1 MRTSTRCVSLSNK
14 PSLERVRPLTFWRR
28 GWLRLCHG
36 GRICRHR
43 LGRLP
48 RWLRFSV
55 LGVVALLLSLL
66 ALDRIFPPPP
76 LDPAYARVVLDMK
89 GRPLRAFADTSGV
102 WRYPVTLEQVSP
114 RYIEALLGYE
124 DRYFWHHPGVNPVA
138 MVRGVWQWLRY
149 GRAVSG
155 GSTLTMQVARLI
167 EPYHRSVPGKLR
179 QMARALQLE
188 WHYDKRTLLT
198 VYLNRAP
205 FGGNLEGVQAA
216 SFAYLG
222 KSVAKLTHAEAA
234 LLAVLPQA
242 PSRNRPDRHPERAR
256 AARDKVMQRLVAQGV
271 WPEEVWLEG
280 RIEPVLAR
288 GHFTPMEAPL
298 FARLAADNQAGALVH
313 TTIDGDLQRWLE
325 GRVASYIRR
334 FPEQTSAALLL
345 VDNKTMAV
353 RAYVGS
359 AEYGNLRRHGYLDM
373 VQAIRSPGSTLKPF
387 IYGLAMDEGLVHSAS
402 LLSDAPRLGSD
413 YRPANFSGAFQGPVT
428 LAQALQQSLNVPA
441 VQVLEALGPDKLVS
455 RLDNAGV
462 RLALSDK
469 PNPAIALGAA
479 GIRLEQLVA
488 LYSSLTRQ
496 GQVAMPVWLAGQQ
509 AVSRPLLSPGA
520 AWIIW
525 QMLSAQGR
533 ADQPF
538 ASEATGRVN
547 RLAWKTGTSY
557 GYRDSWAMG
566 VSGRWTIGV
575 WLGRP
580 DGTPMPGFYGQSA
593 AVPLLL
599 SVYSR
604 LADNSPL
611 PAQPNTVSEA
621 EVCWPLGRRANAT
634 LPQTCLQRQSA
645 WLLEGRDPPTLPD
658 PMDWPSPLRQVA
670 LTEQGKPTLSRCQ
683 DAAQSAFRALWPL
696 SLEPW
701 RSPGERRQALLASGC
716 KGEGQSTELQAPIR
730 ILALGEGNLVR
741 SQRYRLQPRVLGGVG
756 KPAWFLNGQRL
767 RWDGDQVLSVAG
779 RYQLVVVDEAGN
791 SDRIEFRLENPS

>member
-1 MRTSTRCVSLSNK
+1 MGRRRSLGND
-14 PSLERVRPLTFWRR
+14 PSLERVRPLTFWQR
-28 GWLRLCHG
+28 GWLK
-36 GRICRHR
+36 
-43 LGRLP
+43 LGRSGRACRRWLGCLP
-48 RWLRFSV
+48 RWLRYSG
-55 LGVVALLLSLL
+55 LGAIVLLLSLL

-102 WRYPVTLEQVSP
+102 WRYPVTLDQVSP

-124 DRYFWHHPGVNPVA
+124 DRYFWRHPGVNPVA
-138 MVRGVWQWLRY
+138 MVRGVWLWLRH

-155 GSTLTMQVARLI
+155 GSTLTMQVARLL

-222 KSVAKLTHAEAA
+222 KSAAKLTHAEAA

-242 PSRNRPDRHPERAR
+242 PSRYRPDRHPERAR
-256 AARDKVMQRLVAQGV
+256 AARDKVMLRLVRQGA
-271 WPEEVWLEG
+271 WPEAVWREG

-288 GHFTPMEAPL
+288 ARFTPMEAPL
-298 FARLAADNQAGALVH
+298 FARLAAASQPGALVH

-325 GRVASYIRR
+325 GRVESYIRR

-345 VDNKTMAV
+345 VDNRTMAV

-387 IYGLAMDEGLVHSAS
+387 IYGLALDEGLVHSAS
-402 LLSDAPRLGSD
+402 LLSDAPRLGAD
-413 YRPANFSGAFQGPVT
+413 YRPANFTGAFQGPVT
-428 LAQALQQSLNVPA
+428 LTRALQQSLNVPA
-441 VQVLEALGPDKLVS
+441 VQVLEALGADKLVS

-488 LYSSLTRQ
+488 LYSALTRQ
-496 GQVAMPVWLAGQQ
+496 GQVAMPVWLADQQ

-525 QMLSAQGR
+525 QILSAQGR

-557 GYRDSWAMG
+557 GYRDSWALG
-566 VSGRWTIGV
+566 VSGRWTLGV

-604 LADNSPL
+604 LGDDSPL
-611 PAQPNTVSEA
+611 PVQPNTVSEA
-621 EVCWPLGRRANAT
+621 EICWPLGRRASTT
-634 LPQTCLQRQSA
+634 LPETCLQRQSA
-645 WLLEGRDPPTLPD
+645 WLLEERDPPTLPD
-658 PMDWPSPLRQVA
+658 PLDWPSPLRQVA
-670 LTEQGKPTLSRCQ
+670 LTDQGKPTMPRCRE
-683 DAAQSAFRALWPL
+683 AAGSGWRALWPL

-701 RSPGERRQALLASGC
+701 RAFGERRQAVLAGGC
-716 KGEGQSTELQAPIR
+716 AGEAARTELQAPIR
-730 ILALGEGNLVR
+730 ILALGEGNLIR
-741 SQRYRLQPRVLGGVG
+741 SERYRLQPRVLGGVG
-756 KPAWFLNGQRL
+756 KPFWFLNGQRL
-767 RWDGDQVLSVAG
+767 RWDGDQVLSKAG

>member
-1 MRTSTRCVSLSNK
+1 M
-14 PSLERVRPLTFWRR
+14 LT
-28 GWLRLCHG
+28 
-36 GRICRHR
+36 
-43 LGRLP
+43 
-48 RWLRFSV
+48 
-55 LGVVALLLSLL
+55 
-66 ALDRIFPPPP
+66 LDRLFPPPP
-76 LDPAYARVVLDMK
+76 LDPAYARVVLDMQ

-102 WRYPVTLEQVSP
+102 WRYPVTLAQVSP

-124 DRYFWHHPGVNPVA
+124 DRHFWRHPGVNPVA

-167 EPYHRSVPGKLR
+167 EPYHRSVLGKLR

-222 KSVAKLTHAEAA
+222 KSAAKLSHAEAA

-242 PSRNRPDRHPERAR
+242 PSRYRPDRHPERAR
-256 AARDKVMQRLVAQGV
+256 AARDKVMLRLVKQGAWAGRV
-271 WPEEVWLEG
+271 WTEG

-298 FARLAADNQAGALVH
+298 FARLAANNQPGALVH

-325 GRVASYIRR
+325 TRVESYIRR

-345 VDNKTMAV
+345 VDNRTMAV

-387 IYGLAMDEGLVHSAS
+387 IYGLALDAGLVHGGS

-428 LAQALQQSLNVPA
+428 LTQALQQSLNVPA
-441 VQVLEALGPDKLVS
+441 VQVLEALGPDTLVN

-488 LYSSLTRQ
+488 LYSALSRQ
-496 GQVAMPVWLAGQQ
+496 GQVAMPVWQAGQQ
-509 AVSRPLLSPGA
+509 AISRPLLSPGA

-525 QMLSAQGR
+525 QILSAQGR

-557 GYRDSWAMG
+557 GYRDSWALG
-566 VSGRWTIGV
+566 VSGRWTLGV

-580 DGTPMPGFYGQSA
+580 DGTPLPGFYGQSA
-593 AVPLLL
+593 AIPLLL

-604 LADNSPL
+604 LGDNSPL
-611 PAQPNTVSEA
+611 PVQPNTVSEA
-621 EVCWPLGRRANAT
+621 NICWPLGRSERAT
-634 LPQTCLQRQSA
+634 LPEACLQHQRA
-645 WLLEGRDPPTLPD
+645 WLLEERDPPTLPD
-658 PMDWPSPLRQVA
+658 PMDWPSPLRKVA
-670 LTEQGKPTLSRCQ
+670 LTAEGKPTLARCGNAS
-683 DAAQSAFRALWPL
+683 DSAWRALWPL

-701 RSPGERRQALLASGC
+701 RDPAERRRALLAGGC
-716 KGEGQSTELQAPIR
+716 AGEAREADLQAPIR
-730 ILALGEGNLVR
+730 IVALGEGNLIR
-741 SQRYRLQPRVLGGVG
+741 SQRYRLQPRVLGGIG
-756 KPAWFLNGQRL
+756 KPHWFLNGQRL
-767 RWDGDQVLSVAG
+767 RWDGDQVLSEAG

>member
-1 MRTSTRCVSLSNK
+1 MQD
-14 PSLERVRPLTFWRR
+14 EARPAGFWSRAR
-28 GWLRLCHG
+28 QWLHQGRLALPG
-36 GRICRHR
+36 
-43 LGRLP
+43 LP
-48 RWLRFSV
+48 RWLRLTGLGMGALILV
-55 LGVVALLLSLL
+55 LLV
-66 ALDRIFPPPP
+66 LDRAFPPPP

-102 WRYPVTLEQVSP
+102 WRYPVTLAQVSP

-124 DRYFWHHPGVNPVA
+124 DRHFWRHPGVNPVA

-222 KSVAKLTHAEAA
+222 KSAAKLTHAEAA

-242 PSRNRPDRHPERAR
+242 PSRYRPDRHPDRAR
-256 AARDKVMQRLVAQGV
+256 AARDKVMQRLVKQGAWPDAV
-271 WPEEVWLEG
+271 WREG
-280 RIEPVLAR
+280 QIEPVLAR

-298 FARLAADNQAGALVH
+298 FARLAADSQPGALVH

-325 GRVASYIRR
+325 ARVATYIRR

-345 VDNKTMAV
+345 VDNQTMAV

-387 IYGLAMDEGLVHSAS
+387 IYGLALDAGLVHSAS

-413 YRPANFSGAFQGPVT
+413 YRPANFTGAFQGPVT
-428 LAQALQQSLNVPA
+428 LTRALQQSLNVPA
-441 VQVLEALGPDKLVS
+441 VQVLEALGPDTLVN

-479 GIRLEQLVA
+479 GVRLEQLVA

-496 GQVAMPVWLAGQQ
+496 GQVAMPVWLAGQK

-520 AWIIW
+520 AWITW
-525 QMLSAQGR
+525 QILSSQGR

-557 GYRDSWAMG
+557 GYRDSWALG
-566 VSGRWTIGV
+566 VSGHWTLGV

-580 DGTPMPGFYGQSA
+580 DGTPLPGFYGQSA

-604 LADNSPL
+604 LGDNSPL

-621 EVCWPLGRRANAT
+621 EICWPLGRRVSVT
-634 LPQTCLQRQSA
+634 LPEACLQHQSA
-645 WLLEGRDPPTLPD
+645 WLLDERDPPTLPD
-658 PMDWPSPLRQVA
+658 PMDWPSPLRQVT
-670 LTEQGKPTLSRCQ
+670 LTSQGKPTLTRCD
-683 DAAQSAFRALWPL
+683 DASQSVWRALWPL

-701 RSPGERRQALLASGC
+701 RAPGERRKALLASGC
-716 KGEGQSTELQAPIR
+716 EGEAQGADLQAPIR
-730 ILALGEGNLVR
+730 IVALGEGNLIR

-756 KPAWFLNGQRL
+756 KPFWFLNGQRL
-767 RWDGDQVLSVAG
+767 RWDGDQVLSKAG

-791 SDRIEFRLENPS
+791 SDRVEFRLENPS

>member
-1 MRTSTRCVSLSNK
+1 M
-14 PSLERVRPLTFWRR
+14 
-28 GWLRLCHG
+28 
-36 GRICRHR
+36 
-43 LGRLP
+43 
-48 RWLRFSV
+48 
-55 LGVVALLLSLL
+55 
-66 ALDRIFPPPP
+66 
-76 LDPAYARVVLDMK
+76 
-89 GRPLRAFADTSGV
+89 
-102 WRYPVTLEQVSP
+102 
-114 RYIEALLGYE
+114 
-124 DRYFWHHPGVNPVA
+124 
-138 MVRGVWQWLRY
+138 
-149 GRAVSG
+149 
-155 GSTLTMQVARLI
+155 
-167 EPYHRSVPGKLR
+167 
-179 QMARALQLE
+179 
-188 WHYDKRTLLT
+188 
-198 VYLNRAP
+198 
-205 FGGNLEGVQAA
+205 QAA

-222 KSVAKLTHAEAA
+222 KSAAKLTYAEAA

-256 AARDKVMQRLVAQGV
+256 VARDKVMQRLVAQGV
-271 WPEEVWLEG
+271 WPKQVWLEG

-488 LYSSLTRQ
+488 LYSALTRQ

-525 QMLSAQGR
+525 QILSAQGR

-580 DGTPMPGFYGQSA
+580 DGTPCPVFTARVQLCRCCSLSTRGWLTIAPAGTAQYGERSRDLLA
-593 AVPLLL
+593 A
-599 SVYSR
+599 
-604 LADNSPL
+604 
-611 PAQPNTVSEA
+611 
-621 EVCWPLGRRANAT
+621 GRKASAT
-634 LPQTCLQRQSA
+634 LPQTCLQRQNA

-670 LTEQGKPTLSRCQ
+670 LTAGGKSTLTRCQ
-683 DAAQSAFRALWPL
+683 DAVQSDFRALWPL

-701 RSPGERRQALLASGC
+701 RVPGERRQALLASGC
-716 KGEGQSTELQAPIR
+716 
-730 ILALGEGNLVR
+730 
-741 SQRYRLQPRVLGGVG
+741 
-756 KPAWFLNGQRL
+756 
-767 RWDGDQVLSVAG
+767 AG
-779 RYQLVVVDEAGN
+779 RGRALSCRPRFG
-791 SDRIEFRLENPS
+791 

>member
-1 MRTSTRCVSLSNK
+1 MGEGGSLAALRART
-14 PSLERVRPLTFWRR
+14 
-28 GWLRLCHG
+28 GQWLRNPGLA
-36 GRICRHR
+36 
-43 LGRLP
+43 LLRLP
-48 RWLRFSV
+48 RGLRLTAMA
-55 LGVVALLLSLL
+55 LGGLALTAL
-66 ALDRIFPPPP
+66 ALDRAFPLPP

-124 DRYFWHHPGVNPVA
+124 DRYFWRHPGVNPVA
-138 MVRGVWQWLRY
+138 MVRGVWLWLRH

-222 KSVAKLTHAEAA
+222 KSAAKLTHAEAA

-242 PSRNRPDRHPERAR
+242 PSRYRPDRHPERAR
-256 AARDKVMQRLVAQGV
+256 VARDKVMLRLVRQGA
-271 WPEEVWLEG
+271 WPEAVWREG

-288 GHFTPMEAPL
+288 ARFTPMEAPL
-298 FARLAADNQAGALVH
+298 FARLAAASQPGALVH
-313 TTIDGDLQRWLE
+313 TTIDGALQRWLE
-325 GRVASYIRR
+325 GRVKSYIRR

-345 VDNKTMAV
+345 VDNRTMAV

-359 AEYGNLRRHGYLDM
+359 AEYGNLKRHGYLDM

-387 IYGLAMDEGLVHSAS
+387 IYGLALDEGLVHSAS
-402 LLSDAPRLGSD
+402 LLSDAPRLGAD
-413 YRPANFSGAFQGPVT
+413 YRPANFTGAFQGPVT
-428 LAQALQQSLNVPA
+428 LTRALQQSLNVPA
-441 VQVLEALGPDKLVS
+441 VQVLEVLGADKLVS

-488 LYSSLTRQ
+488 LYSALTRQ
-496 GQVAMPVWLAGQQ
+496 GQVAMPVWLADQQ

-525 QMLSAQGR
+525 QILSAQGR

-557 GYRDSWAMG
+557 GYRDSWALG
-566 VSGRWTIGV
+566 VSGRWTLGV

-604 LADNSPL
+604 LGDDSPL
-611 PAQPNTVSEA
+611 PMQPNTVSEA
-621 EVCWPLGRRANAT
+621 EICWPLGRRASST
-634 LPQTCLQRQSA
+634 LPETCLQRQSA
-645 WLLEGRDPPTLPD
+645 WLLEERDPPTLPD
-658 PMDWPSPLRQVA
+658 PLDWPSPLRQVA
-670 LTEQGKPTLSRCQ
+670 LTDQGKPTLARCRE
-683 DAAQSAFRALWPL
+683 AAGSGWRALWPL

-701 RSPGERRQALLASGC
+701 RAFGERRQAVLAGGC
-716 KGEGQSTELQAPIR
+716 AGEAARTELQAPIR
-730 ILALGEGNLVR
+730 ILALGEGNLIR
-741 SQRYRLQPRVLGGVG
+741 SERYRLQPRVLGGVG
-756 KPAWFLNGQRL
+756 KPFWFLNGQRL
-767 RWDGDQVLSVAG
+767 RWDGDQVLSKAG

>member
-1 MRTSTRCVSLSNK
+1 MHQ
-14 PSLERVRPLTFWRR
+14 
-28 GWLRLCHG
+28 GRLALPG
-36 GRICRHR
+36 
-43 LGRLP
+43 LP
-48 RWLRFSV
+48 RWLRLTGLGMGAIILV
-55 LGVVALLLSLL
+55 LLV
-66 ALDRIFPPPP
+66 LDRAFPPPP

-102 WRYPVTLEQVSP
+102 WRYPVTLAQVSP

-124 DRYFWHHPGVNPVA
+124 DRHFWRHPGVNPVA

-222 KSVAKLTHAEAA
+222 KSAAKLTHAEAA

-242 PSRNRPDRHPERAR
+242 PSRYRPDRHPDRAR
-256 AARDKVMQRLVAQGV
+256 AARDKVILRLVKQGAWPDAV
-271 WPEEVWLEG
+271 WREG

-298 FARLAADNQAGALVH
+298 FARLAADSQPGALVH

-325 GRVASYIRR
+325 ARVATYIRR

-345 VDNKTMAV
+345 VDNQTMAV

-387 IYGLAMDEGLVHSAS
+387 IYGLALDAGLVHSAS

-413 YRPANFSGAFQGPVT
+413 YRPANFTGAFQGPVT
-428 LAQALQQSLNVPA
+428 LTRALQQSLNVPA
-441 VQVLEALGPDKLVS
+441 VQVLEALGPDTLVN

-479 GIRLEQLVA
+479 GVRLEQLVA

-496 GQVAMPVWLAGQQ
+496 GQVAMPVWLAGQK

-520 AWIIW
+520 AWITW
-525 QMLSAQGR
+525 QILSSQGR

-557 GYRDSWAMG
+557 GYRDSWALG
-566 VSGRWTIGV
+566 VSGRWTLGV

-580 DGTPMPGFYGQSA
+580 DGTPLPGFYGQSA

-604 LADNSPL
+604 LGDNSPL

-621 EVCWPLGRRANAT
+621 EICWPLGRRVSAT
-634 LPQTCLQRQSA
+634 LPEACLQHQSA
-645 WLLEGRDPPTLPD
+645 WLLDEQDPPTLPD

-670 LTEQGKPTLSRCQ
+670 LTSQGKPTLTRCD
-683 DAAQSAFRALWPL
+683 DASQSVWRALWPL

-701 RSPGERRQALLASGC
+701 RAPGERRKALLASGC
-716 KGEGQSTELQAPIR
+716 EGEAQGADLQAPIR
-730 ILALGEGNLVR
+730 IVALGEGNLIR

-756 KPAWFLNGQRL
+756 KPFWFLNGQRL
-767 RWDGDQVLSVAG
+767 RWDGDQVLSKAG

-791 SDRIEFRLENPS
+791 SDRVEFRLENPS

>member
-1 MRTSTRCVSLSNK
+1 MQD
-14 PSLERVRPLTFWRR
+14 EARPAVFWSRACQ
-28 GWLRLCHG
+28 WLHQGRLALPG
-36 GRICRHR
+36 
-43 LGRLP
+43 LP
-48 RWLRFSV
+48 RWLRLTGLGMGALILV
-55 LGVVALLLSLL
+55 LLV
-66 ALDRIFPPPP
+66 LDRAFPPPP

-124 DRYFWHHPGVNPVA
+124 DRHFWRHPGVNPVA

-222 KSVAKLTHAEAA
+222 KSAAKLTHAEAA

-242 PSRNRPDRHPERAR
+242 PSRYRPDRHPDRAR
-256 AARDKVMQRLVAQGV
+256 AARDKVMQRLVKQGAWPDAV
-271 WPEEVWLEG
+271 WREG

-298 FARLAADNQAGALVH
+298 FARLAADSQPGALVH

-325 GRVASYIRR
+325 ARVATYIRR

-345 VDNKTMAV
+345 VDNQTMAV

-387 IYGLAMDEGLVHSAS
+387 IYGLALDAGLVHSAS

-413 YRPANFSGAFQGPVT
+413 YRPANFTGAFQGPVT
-428 LAQALQQSLNVPA
+428 LTRALQQSLNVPA
-441 VQVLEALGPDKLVS
+441 VQVLEALGPDTLVN

-479 GIRLEQLVA
+479 GVRLEQLVA

-496 GQVAMPVWLAGQQ
+496 GQVAMPVWLAGQK

-520 AWIIW
+520 AWITW
-525 QMLSAQGR
+525 QILSSQGR

-557 GYRDSWAMG
+557 GYRDSWALG
-566 VSGRWTIGV
+566 VSGRWTLGV

-580 DGTPMPGFYGQSA
+580 DGTPLPGFYGQSA

-604 LADNSPL
+604 LGDNSPL

-621 EVCWPLGRRANAT
+621 EICWPLGRRVSVT
-634 LPQTCLQRQSA
+634 LPEACLQHQSA
-645 WLLEGRDPPTLPD
+645 WLLDELDPPTLPD

-670 LTEQGKPTLSRCQ
+670 LTSQGKPTLTRCD
-683 DAAQSAFRALWPL
+683 DASQSVWRALWPL

-701 RSPGERRQALLASGC
+701 RAPGERRKALLASGC
-716 KGEGQSTELQAPIR
+716 EGAGQGADLQAPIR
-730 ILALGEGNLVR
+730 IVALGEGNLIR

-756 KPAWFLNGQRL
+756 KPFWFLNGQRL
-767 RWDGDQVLSVAG
+767 RWDGDQVLSKAG

-791 SDRIEFRLENPS
+791 SDRVEFRVVHPDHDASLLAR

>member
-1 MRTSTRCVSLSNK
+1 MAL
-14 PSLERVRPLTFWRR
+14 VRKGWRAWSR
-28 GWLRLCHG
+28 W
-36 GRICRHR
+36 
-43 LGRLP
+43 P
-48 RWLRFSV
+48 RWLRITGGG
-55 LGVVALLLSLL
+55 LCGLLLLL
-66 ALDRIFPPPP
+66 LTLDRLFPPPP
-76 LDPAYARVVLDMK
+76 LDPAYARVVLDMQ

-102 WRYPVTLEQVSP
+102 WRYPVTLAQVSP

-124 DRYFWHHPGVNPVA
+124 DRHFWQHPGVNPVA

-222 KSVAKLTHAEAA
+222 KSAAKLSHAEAA

-242 PSRNRPDRHPERAR
+242 PSRYRPDRHPERAR
-256 AARDKVMQRLVAQGV
+256 AARDKVMLRLVKQGA
-271 WPEEVWLEG
+271 WPESVWTQG

-298 FARLAADNQAGALVH
+298 FARLAASSQPGALVH

-325 GRVASYIRR
+325 ARVESYIRR

-345 VDNKTMAV
+345 VDNRTMAV

-387 IYGLAMDEGLVHSAS
+387 IYGLALDAGLVHGGS

-428 LAQALQQSLNVPA
+428 LTQALQQSLNVPA
-441 VQVLEALGPDKLVS
+441 VQVLEALGPDTLVN

-488 LYSSLTRQ
+488 LYSALSRQ
-496 GQVAMPVWLAGQQ
+496 GQVAMPVWQAGQQ
-509 AVSRPLLSPGA
+509 AISRPLLSPGA

-525 QMLSAQGR
+525 QILSAQGR

-557 GYRDSWAMG
+557 GYRDSWALG
-566 VSGRWTIGV
+566 VSGRWTLGV

-580 DGTPMPGFYGQSA
+580 DGTPLPGFYGQSA
-593 AVPLLL
+593 AIPLLL

-604 LADNSPL
+604 LGDNSPL
-611 PAQPNTVSEA
+611 PVQPNTVSEA
-621 EVCWPLGRRANAT
+621 NICWPLGRSERAT
-634 LPQTCLQRQSA
+634 LPEACLQHQRA
-645 WLLEGRDPPTLPD
+645 WLLEERDPPTLPD
-658 PMDWPSPLRQVA
+658 PMDWPSPLRKVA
-670 LTEQGKPTLSRCQ
+670 LTAEGKPTLARCGNAS
-683 DAAQSAFRALWPL
+683 DSAWRALWPL

-701 RSPGERRQALLASGC
+701 RDPAERRRALLAGGC
-716 KGEGQSTELQAPIR
+716 AGEAREADLQAPIR
-730 ILALGEGNLVR
+730 IVALGEGNLIR
-741 SQRYRLQPRVLGGVG
+741 SQRYRLQPRVLGGIG
-756 KPAWFLNGQRL
+756 KPHWFLNGQRL
-767 RWDGDQVLSVAG
+767 RWDGDQVLSEAG

>member
-1 MRTSTRCVSLSNK
+1 MGEGGSLAA
-14 PSLERVRPLTFWRR
+14 LRARA
-28 GWLRLCHG
+28 GQWLRN
-36 GRICRHR
+36 
-43 LGRLP
+43 LGLALRRLP
-48 RWLRFSV
+48 RGLRLTAMA
-55 LGVVALLLSLL
+55 LGGLALTAL
-66 ALDRIFPPPP
+66 ALDRAFPLPP

-102 WRYPVTLEQVSP
+102 WRYPVTLDQVSP

-124 DRYFWHHPGVNPVA
+124 DRYFWRHPGVNPVA
-138 MVRGVWQWLRY
+138 MVRGVWLWLRH

-222 KSVAKLTHAEAA
+222 KSAARLTHAEAA
-234 LLAVLPQA
+234 MLAVLPQA
-242 PSRNRPDRHPERAR
+242 PSRYRPDRHPERAR
-256 AARDKVMQRLVAQGV
+256 AARDKVMLRLVRQGA
-271 WPEEVWLEG
+271 WPESVWREG

-288 GHFTPMEAPL
+288 VRFTPMEAPL
-298 FARLAADNQAGALVH
+298 FARLAAASQPGALVH

-325 GRVASYIRR
+325 GRVESYIRR

-345 VDNKTMAV
+345 VDNRTMAV

-359 AEYGNLRRHGYLDM
+359 AEYGNMKRHGYLDM

-387 IYGLAMDEGLVHSAS
+387 IYGLALDEGLVHSAS
-402 LLSDAPRLGSD
+402 LLSDAPRLGAD
-413 YRPANFSGAFQGPVT
+413 YRPANFTGAFQGPVT
-428 LAQALQQSLNVPA
+428 LTRALQQSLNVPA

-479 GIRLEQLVA
+479 GIRLEQLAA
-488 LYSSLTRQ
+488 LYSALTRQ
-496 GQVAMPVWLAGQQ
+496 GQVAMPVWLADQQ

-525 QMLSAQGR
+525 QILSAQGR

-557 GYRDSWAMG
+557 GYRDSWALG
-566 VSGRWTIGV
+566 VSGRWTLGV

-604 LADNSPL
+604 LGDDSPL
-611 PAQPNTVSEA
+611 PMQPNTVSEA
-621 EVCWPLGRRANAT
+621 EICWPLGRRASTT
-634 LPQTCLQRQSA
+634 LPETCLQRQSA
-645 WLLEGRDPPTLPD
+645 WLLEERDPPTLPD
-658 PMDWPSPLRQVA
+658 PLDWPSPQRQVA
-670 LTEQGKPTLSRCQ
+670 LTDQGKPTMPRCRE
-683 DAAQSAFRALWPL
+683 AAGSGWRALWPL

-716 KGEGQSTELQAPIR
+716 KGEGQSTEQQAPIR
-730 ILALGEGNLVR
+730 ILALGEGNLIR
-741 SQRYRLQPRVLGGVG
+741 SERYRLQPRVLGGVG
-756 KPAWFLNGQRL
+756 KPFWFLNGQRL
-767 RWDGDQVLSVAG
+767 RWDGDQVLSKAG

>member
-1 MRTSTRCVSLSNK
+1 MGEDGSLAA
-14 PSLERVRPLTFWRR
+14 LRARA
-28 GWLRLCHG
+28 GQWLRNPGLAL
-36 GRICRHR
+36 R
-43 LGRLP
+43 RLP
-48 RWLRFSV
+48 RGLRLTAMA
-55 LGVVALLLSLL
+55 LGGL
-66 ALDRIFPPPP
+66 ALTALVLDRAFPLPP

-102 WRYPVTLEQVSP
+102 WRYPVTLDQVSP

-124 DRYFWHHPGVNPVA
+124 DRYFWRHPGVNPVA
-138 MVRGVWQWLRY
+138 MVRGVWLWLRH

-222 KSVAKLTHAEAA
+222 KSAAKLTHAEAA

-242 PSRNRPDRHPERAR
+242 PSRYRPDRHPERAR
-256 AARDKVMQRLVAQGV
+256 AARDKVMLRLVRQV
-271 WPEEVWLEG
+271 TWPEVVWREG

-288 GHFTPMEAPL
+288 ARFTPMEAPL
-298 FARLAADNQAGALVH
+298 FARLAAASQPGALVH

-325 GRVASYIRR
+325 GRVESYIRR

-345 VDNKTMAV
+345 VDNRTMAV

-359 AEYGNLRRHGYLDM
+359 AEYGNLKRHGYLDM

-387 IYGLAMDEGLVHSAS
+387 IYGLALDEGLVHSAS
-402 LLSDAPRLGSD
+402 LLSDAPRLGAD
-413 YRPANFSGAFQGPVT
+413 YRPANFTGAFQGPVT
-428 LAQALQQSLNVPA
+428 LTQALQQSLNVPA
-441 VQVLEALGPDKLVS
+441 VQVLEALGADKLVS
-455 RLDNAGV
+455 QLDNAGV

-488 LYSSLTRQ
+488 LYSALTRQ
-496 GQVAMPVWLAGQQ
+496 GQVAMPVWLADQQ

-525 QMLSAQGR
+525 QILSAQGR

-557 GYRDSWAMG
+557 GYRDSWALG
-566 VSGRWTIGV
+566 VSGRWTLGV

-604 LADNSPL
+604 LGDDSPL
-611 PAQPNTVSEA
+611 PVQPNTVSEA
-621 EVCWPLGRRANAT
+621 EICWPLGRRASAT
-634 LPQTCLQRQSA
+634 LPETCLQRQSA
-645 WLLEGRDPPTLPD
+645 WLLEERDPPTLPD
-658 PMDWPSPLRQVA
+658 PLDWPSPLRQVA
-670 LTEQGKPTLSRCQ
+670 LTAQGKPTMPRCRE
-683 DAAQSAFRALWPL
+683 AAGSGWRALWPL

-701 RSPGERRQALLASGC
+701 RAFGERRQAVLAGGC
-716 KGEGQSTELQAPIR
+716 AGEAARTELQAPIR
-730 ILALGEGNLVR
+730 IVALGEGNLIR
-741 SQRYRLQPRVLGGVG
+741 SERYRLQPRVLGGVG
-756 KPAWFLNGQRL
+756 KPFWFLNGQRL
-767 RWDGDQVLSVAG
+767 RWDGDQVLSKAG

>member
-1 MRTSTRCVSLSNK
+1 M
-14 PSLERVRPLTFWRR
+14 LETVLPATFWQLGRL
-28 GWLRLCHG
+28 WLRQAWLAL
-36 GRICRHR
+36 RH
-43 LGRLP
+43 LP
-48 RWLRFSV
+48 RWLR
-55 LGVVALLLSLL
+55 LTALLLAGVILL
-66 ALDRIFPPPP
+66 LLVLDRAFPPPP
-76 LDPAYARVVLDMK
+76 LDPAFARVVLDIK

-124 DRYFWHHPGVNPVA
+124 DRYFWRHPGVNPVA

-222 KSVAKLTHAEAA
+222 KSAAKLTHAEAA

-242 PSRNRPDRHPERAR
+242 PSRYRPDRHPDRAR
-256 AARDKVMQRLVAQGV
+256 AARDKVMQRLVRQGAWSEAV
-271 WPEEVWLEG
+271 WTEG

-298 FARLAADNQAGALVH
+298 FARLAADSQPGALVH

-325 GRVASYIRR
+325 ARVESYIRR

-345 VDNKTMAV
+345 VDNQTMAV

-387 IYGLAMDEGLVHSAS
+387 IYGLALDAGLVHSAS

-413 YRPANFSGAFQGPVT
+413 YRPANFTGAFQGPVT
-428 LAQALQQSLNVPA
+428 LTRALQQSLNVPA
-441 VQVLEALGPDKLVS
+441 VQVLEALGPDTLVN

-496 GQVAMPVWLAGQQ
+496 GQVAMPVWLAGQK

-525 QMLSAQGR
+525 QILSSQGR

-557 GYRDSWAMG
+557 GYRDSWALG
-566 VSGRWTIGV
+566 VSGRWTLGV

-580 DGTPMPGFYGQSA
+580 DGTPLPGFYGQSA

-604 LADNSPL
+604 LGDNSPL

-621 EVCWPLGRRANAT
+621 DICWPLGRRVGAT
-634 LPQTCLQRQSA
+634 LPEACLQQQSA
-645 WLLEGRDPPTLPD
+645 WLLDERDPPTLPD

-670 LTEQGKPTLSRCQ
+670 LTEQGNPTLARCS
-683 DAAQSAFRALWPL
+683 DATHSSWRALWPL

-701 RSPGERRQALLASGC
+701 RAPGERRTALLASHC
-716 KGEGQSTELQAPIR
+716 AGEAKRADLQAPIR
-730 ILALGEGNLVR
+730 IVALGEGNLIR

-756 KPAWFLNGQRL
+756 KPFWFLNGKRL
-767 RWDGDQVLSVAG
+767 RWDGDQVLSEAG

-791 SDRIEFRLENPS
+791 SDRVEFRLENPS

>member
-1 MRTSTRCVSLSNK
+1 MQD
-14 PSLERVRPLTFWRR
+14 EARPAGFWSRAR
-28 GWLRLCHG
+28 QWLHQGRLALPG
-36 GRICRHR
+36 
-43 LGRLP
+43 LP
-48 RWLRFSV
+48 RWLRLTGLGMGAIILV
-55 LGVVALLLSLL
+55 LLV
-66 ALDRIFPPPP
+66 LDRAFPPPP

-102 WRYPVTLEQVSP
+102 WRYPVTLAQVSP

-124 DRYFWHHPGVNPVA
+124 DRHFWRHPGVNPVA

-222 KSVAKLTHAEAA
+222 KSAAKLTHAEAA

-242 PSRNRPDRHPERAR
+242 PSRYRPDRHPDRAR
-256 AARDKVMQRLVAQGV
+256 AARDKVILRLVKQGAWPDAV
-271 WPEEVWLEG
+271 WREG

-298 FARLAADNQAGALVH
+298 FARLAADSQPGALVH

-325 GRVASYIRR
+325 ARVATYIRR

-345 VDNKTMAV
+345 VDNQTMAV

-387 IYGLAMDEGLVHSAS
+387 IYGLALDAGLVHSAS

-413 YRPANFSGAFQGPVT
+413 YRPANFTGAFQGPVT
-428 LAQALQQSLNVPA
+428 LTRALQQSLNVPA
-441 VQVLEALGPDKLVS
+441 VQVLEALGPDTLVN

-479 GIRLEQLVA
+479 GVRLEQLVA

-496 GQVAMPVWLAGQQ
+496 GQVAMPVWLAGQK

-520 AWIIW
+520 AWITW
-525 QMLSAQGR
+525 QILSSQGR

-557 GYRDSWAMG
+557 GYRDNWALG
-566 VSGRWTIGV
+566 VSGRWTLGV

-580 DGTPMPGFYGQSA
+580 DGTPLPGFYGQSA

-604 LADNSPL
+604 LGDNSPL

-621 EVCWPLGRRANAT
+621 EICWPLGRRVSAT
-634 LPQTCLQRQSA
+634 LPEACLQHQSA
-645 WLLEGRDPPTLPD
+645 WLLDEQDPPTLPD

-670 LTEQGKPTLSRCQ
+670 LTSQGKPTLTRCD
-683 DAAQSAFRALWPL
+683 DASQSVWRALWPL

-701 RSPGERRQALLASGC
+701 RAPGERRKALLASGC
-716 KGEGQSTELQAPIR
+716 EGEAQGADLQAPIR
-730 ILALGEGNLVR
+730 IVALGEGNLIR

-756 KPAWFLNGQRL
+756 KPFWFLNGQRL
-767 RWDGDQVLSVAG
+767 RWDGDQVLSKAG

-791 SDRIEFRLENPS
+791 SDRVEFRLENPS

>member
-1 MRTSTRCVSLSNK
+1 MRRS
-14 PSLERVRPLTFWRR
+14 
-28 GWLRLCHG
+28 
-36 GRICRHR
+36 
-43 LGRLP
+43 P
-48 RWLRFSV
+48 RWLRLWSCG
-55 LGVVALLLSLL
+55 LGGLLLLL
-66 ALDRIFPPPP
+66 VALDRVFPPPP
-76 LDPAYARVVLDMK
+76 LDPAYARVVLDLK

-124 DRYFWHHPGVNPVA
+124 DRHFWQHPGVNPLA
-138 MVRGVWQWLRY
+138 MARGVWQWLRY

-167 EPYHRSVPGKLR
+167 EPYQRSIPGKLR

-222 KSVAKLTHAEAA
+222 KSAAKLSHAEAA

-242 PSRNRPDRHPERAR
+242 PSRYRPDRHPERAR
-256 AARDKVMQRLVAQGV
+256 AARDKVMQRLVKQGTWAQSV
-271 WPEEVWLEG
+271 WREG

-298 FARLAADNQAGALVH
+298 FARLAANSQPGALVH

-325 GRVASYIRR
+325 ARVESYIRR

-345 VDNKTMAV
+345 VDNQSMAV

-387 IYGLAMDEGLVHSAS
+387 IYGLALDAGLVHSAS

-413 YRPANFSGAFQGPVT
+413 YRPANFSGAFQGPVSLT
-428 LAQALQQSLNVPA
+428 QALQQSLNVPA
-441 VQVLEALGPDKLVS
+441 VQVLEALGPDTLVN

-488 LYSSLTRQ
+488 LYSALTRQ

-509 AVSRPLLSPGA
+509 AISRPLLSPGA

-525 QMLSAQGR
+525 QILSAQGR

-557 GYRDSWAMG
+557 GYRDSWALG
-566 VSGRWTIGV
+566 VSGRWTLGV

-580 DGTPMPGFYGQSA
+580 DGTPLPGFYGQSA
-593 AVPLLL
+593 ALPLLL

-604 LADNSPL
+604 LGDNSPL
-611 PAQPNTVSEA
+611 PVQPNTVSEA
-621 EVCWPLGRRANAT
+621 EICWPLGRRTSAT
-634 LPQTCLQRQSA
+634 LPETCLQHQSA
-645 WLLEGRDPPTLPD
+645 WLLEERDPPTLPD
-658 PMDWPSPLRQVA
+658 PMDWPSPLRKVA
-670 LTEQGKPTLSRCQ
+670 VTAEGKPTLARCG
-683 DAAQSAFRALWPL
+683 DASGAAWRALWPL

-701 RSPGERRQALLASGC
+701 RDPGERRRALLAGSCG
-716 KGEGQSTELQAPIR
+716 GTAREMALQAPIR
-730 ILALGEGNLVR
+730 IVALGEGNLIR

-756 KPAWFLNGQRL
+756 KPYWFLNGQRL
-767 RWDGDQVLSVAG
+767 RWDGDQVLSEAG

>member
-1 MRTSTRCVSLSNK
+1 MHQGRLAL
-14 PSLERVRPLTFWRR
+14 PGLPRR
-28 GWLRLCHG
+28 LRLTG
-36 GRICRHR
+36 
-43 LGRLP
+43 LGMGALI
-48 RWLRFSV
+48 LV
-55 LGVVALLLSLL
+55 LLV
-66 ALDRIFPPPP
+66 LDRAYPPPP

-89 GRPLRAFADTSGV
+89 GSPLRAFADTSGV
-102 WRYPVTLEQVSP
+102 WRYPVTLAQVSP

-124 DRYFWHHPGVNPVA
+124 DRHFWRHPGVNPVA

-222 KSVAKLTHAEAA
+222 KSAAKLTHAEAA

-242 PSRNRPDRHPERAR
+242 PSRYRPDRHPDRAR
-256 AARDKVMQRLVAQGV
+256 AARDKVMQRLVKQGAWPDAV
-271 WPEEVWLEG
+271 WREG

-298 FARLAADNQAGALVH
+298 FARLAADSQPGALVH

-325 GRVASYIRR
+325 ARVATYIRR

-345 VDNKTMAV
+345 VDNQTMAV

-387 IYGLAMDEGLVHSAS
+387 IYGLALDAGLVHSAS

-413 YRPANFSGAFQGPVT
+413 YRPANFTGAFQGPVT
-428 LAQALQQSLNVPA
+428 LTRALQQSLNVPA
-441 VQVLEALGPDKLVS
+441 VQVLEALGPDTLVN

-479 GIRLEQLVA
+479 GVRLEQLVA

-520 AWIIW
+520 AWITW
-525 QMLSAQGR
+525 QILSSQGR

-557 GYRDSWAMG
+557 GYRDSWALG
-566 VSGRWTIGV
+566 VSGRWTLGV

-580 DGTPMPGFYGQSA
+580 DGTPLPGFYGQSA

-604 LADNSPL
+604 LGDNSLL

-621 EVCWPLGRRANAT
+621 EICWPLGRRVSAT
-634 LPQTCLQRQSA
+634 LPEACLQHQRA
-645 WLLEGRDPPTLPD
+645 WLLDERDPPTLPD

-670 LTEQGKPTLSRCQ
+670 LTSQGKPTLARCD
-683 DAAQSAFRALWPL
+683 DASQSVWRALWPL

-701 RSPGERRQALLASGC
+701 RAPGERRKALLASGC
-716 KGEGQSTELQAPIR
+716 EGEAQGADLQAPIR
-730 ILALGEGNLVR
+730 IVALGEGSLIR

-756 KPAWFLNGQRL
+756 KPFWFLNGQRL
-767 RWDGDQVLSVAG
+767 RWDGDQVLSKAG

-791 SDRIEFRLENPS
+791 SDRVEFRLENPS

>member
-1 MRTSTRCVSLSNK
+1 MAL
-14 PSLERVRPLTFWRR
+14 VRKGWRAWSR
-28 GWLRLCHG
+28 W
-36 GRICRHR
+36 
-43 LGRLP
+43 P
-48 RWLRFSV
+48 RWLRITGGG
-55 LGVVALLLSLL
+55 LCGLLLLL
-66 ALDRIFPPPP
+66 LTLDRLFPPPP
-76 LDPAYARVVLDMK
+76 LDPAYARVVLDMQ

-102 WRYPVTLEQVSP
+102 WRYPVTLAQVSP

-124 DRYFWHHPGVNPVA
+124 DRHFWQHPGVNPVA

-222 KSVAKLTHAEAA
+222 KSAAKLSHAEAA

-242 PSRNRPDRHPERAR
+242 PSRYRPDRHPERAR
-256 AARDKVMQRLVAQGV
+256 AARDKVMLRLVKQGA
-271 WPEEVWLEG
+271 WPENVWTQG

-298 FARLAADNQAGALVH
+298 FARLAVSSQPGALVH

-325 GRVASYIRR
+325 TRVESYIRR

-345 VDNKTMAV
+345 VDNRTMAV

-387 IYGLAMDEGLVHSAS
+387 IYGLALDAGLVHGGS

-428 LAQALQQSLNVPA
+428 LTQALQQSLNVPA
-441 VQVLEALGPDKLVS
+441 VQVLEALGPDTLVN

-488 LYSSLTRQ
+488 LYSALSRQ
-496 GQVAMPVWLAGQQ
+496 GQVAMPVWQAGQQ
-509 AVSRPLLSPGA
+509 AISRPLLSPGA

-525 QMLSAQGR
+525 QILSAQGR

-557 GYRDSWAMG
+557 GYRDSWALG
-566 VSGRWTIGV
+566 VSGRWTLGV

-580 DGTPMPGFYGQSA
+580 DGTPLPGFYGQSA
-593 AVPLLL
+593 AIPLLL

-604 LADNSPL
+604 LGDNSPL
-611 PAQPNTVSEA
+611 PVQPNTVSEA
-621 EVCWPLGRRANAT
+621 NICWPLGRSGRAT
-634 LPQTCLQRQSA
+634 LPEACLQHQRA
-645 WLLEGRDPPTLPD
+645 WLLEERDPPTLPD
-658 PMDWPSPLRQVA
+658 PMDWPSPLRKVA
-670 LTEQGKPTLSRCQ
+670 LTAEGKPTLARCGNAS
-683 DAAQSAFRALWPL
+683 DSAWRALWPL

-701 RSPGERRQALLASGC
+701 RDPAERRGALLASGC
-716 KGEGQSTELQAPIR
+716 AGEAREADLQAPIR
-730 ILALGEGNLVR
+730 IVALGEGNLIR
-741 SQRYRLQPRVLGGVG
+741 SQRYRLQPRVLGGIG
-756 KPAWFLNGQRL
+756 KPHWFLNGQRL
-767 RWDGDQVLSVAG
+767 RWDGDQVLSEAG

>member
-1 MRTSTRCVSLSNK
+1 M
-14 PSLERVRPLTFWRR
+14 LETLLPATFWQR
-28 GWLRLCHG
+28 GRLWLRQTGLAL
-36 GRICRHR
+36 RH
-43 LGRLP
+43 LP
-48 RWLRFSV
+48 RWLR
-55 LGVVALLLSLL
+55 LAGLLLAGVILL
-66 ALDRIFPPPP
+66 LLVLDRAFPPPP
-76 LDPAYARVVLDMK
+76 LDPAFARVVLDIK

-124 DRYFWHHPGVNPVA
+124 DRYFWRHPGVNPVA

-216 SFAYLG
+216 SFAYLS
-222 KSVAKLTHAEAA
+222 KSAAKLTHAEAA

-242 PSRNRPDRHPERAR
+242 PSRYRPDRHPDRAR
-256 AARDKVMQRLVAQGV
+256 AARDKVMQRLVRQGAWPAAV
-271 WPEEVWLEG
+271 WTEG

-298 FARLAADNQAGALVH
+298 FARLAADSQPGALVH

-325 GRVASYIRR
+325 ARVESYIRR

-345 VDNKTMAV
+345 VDNQTMAV

-387 IYGLAMDEGLVHSAS
+387 IYGLALDAGLVHSAS

-413 YRPANFSGAFQGPVT
+413 YRPANFTGAFQGPVT
-428 LAQALQQSLNVPA
+428 LTRALQQSLNVPA
-441 VQVLEALGPDKLVS
+441 VQVLEALGPDTLVN

-496 GQVAMPVWLAGQQ
+496 GQVAMPVWLAGQK

-525 QMLSAQGR
+525 QILSSQGR

-557 GYRDSWAMG
+557 GYRDSWALG
-566 VSGRWTIGV
+566 VSGRWTLGV

-580 DGTPMPGFYGQSA
+580 DGTPLPGFYGQSA

-604 LADNSPL
+604 LGDNSPL
-611 PAQPNTVSEA
+611 PAQPNTVSESDI
-621 EVCWPLGRRANAT
+621 CWPLGRRVGAT
-634 LPQTCLQRQSA
+634 LPEACLQQQSA
-645 WLLEGRDPPTLPD
+645 WLLDERDPPTLPD

-670 LTEQGKPTLSRCQ
+670 LTEQGTPTLARCS
-683 DAAQSAFRALWPL
+683 DATHSSWRALWPL

-701 RSPGERRQALLASGC
+701 RAPGERRTALLASHC
-716 KGEGQSTELQAPIR
+716 AGEAKRADLQAPIR
-730 ILALGEGNLVR
+730 IVALGEGNLIR

-756 KPAWFLNGQRL
+756 KPFWFLNGQRL
-767 RWDGDQVLSVAG
+767 RWDGDQVLSEAG

-791 SDRIEFRLENPS
+791 SDRVEFRLENPS

>member
-1 MRTSTRCVSLSNK
+1 MQD
-14 PSLERVRPLTFWRR
+14 EARPAGF
-28 GWLRLCHG
+28 WLRARQWLRQ
-36 GRICRHR
+36 GR
-43 LGRLP
+43 LALPGLP
-48 RWLRFSV
+48 RWLRLTGLGMGALILV
-55 LGVVALLLSLL
+55 LLV
-66 ALDRIFPPPP
+66 LDRAYPPPP

-124 DRYFWHHPGVNPVA
+124 DRHFWRHPGVNPVA

-222 KSVAKLTHAEAA
+222 KSAAKLTHAEAA

-242 PSRNRPDRHPERAR
+242 PSRYRPDRHPDRAR
-256 AARDKVMQRLVAQGV
+256 AARDKVMQRLVKQGAWPDAV
-271 WPEEVWLEG
+271 WREG

-298 FARLAADNQAGALVH
+298 FARLAADSQPGALVH

-325 GRVASYIRR
+325 ARVATYIRR

-345 VDNKTMAV
+345 VDNQTMAV

-387 IYGLAMDEGLVHSAS
+387 IYGLALDAGLVHSAS

-413 YRPANFSGAFQGPVT
+413 YRPANFTGAFQGPVT
-428 LAQALQQSLNVPA
+428 LTRALQQSLNVPA
-441 VQVLEALGPDKLVS
+441 VQVLEALGPDTLVN

-479 GIRLEQLVA
+479 GVRLEQLVA

-520 AWIIW
+520 AWITW
-525 QMLSAQGR
+525 QILSSQGR

-557 GYRDSWAMG
+557 GYRDSWALG
-566 VSGRWTIGV
+566 VSGRWTLGV

-580 DGTPMPGFYGQSA
+580 DGTPLPGFYGQSA

-604 LADNSPL
+604 LGDNSPL

-621 EVCWPLGRRANAT
+621 EICWPLGRRVSVT
-634 LPQTCLQRQSA
+634 LPEACLQHQSA
-645 WLLEGRDPPTLPD
+645 WLLDERDPPTLPD

-670 LTEQGKPTLSRCQ
+670 LTSQGKPTLTRCD
-683 DAAQSAFRALWPL
+683 DASQSVWRAVWPL

-701 RSPGERRQALLASGC
+701 RAPGERRKALLASGC
-716 KGEGQSTELQAPIR
+716 EGEAQGADLQAPIR
-730 ILALGEGNLVR
+730 IVALGEGNLIR

-756 KPAWFLNGQRL
+756 KPFWFLNGQRL
-767 RWDGDQVLSVAG
+767 RWDGDQVLSKAG

-791 SDRIEFRLENPS
+791 SDRVEFRLENPS

>member
-1 MRTSTRCVSLSNK
+1 MGEGGSLAA
-14 PSLERVRPLTFWRR
+14 LRARA
-28 GWLRLCHG
+28 GQWLRN
-36 GRICRHR
+36 
-43 LGRLP
+43 LGLSLRRLP
-48 RWLRFSV
+48 RGLRLTAMA
-55 LGVVALLLSLL
+55 LGGLALTAL
-66 ALDRIFPPPP
+66 ALDRAFPLPP

-102 WRYPVTLEQVSP
+102 WRYPVTFDQVSP

-124 DRYFWHHPGVNPVA
+124 DRYFWRHPGVNPVA
-138 MVRGVWQWLRY
+138 MVRGVWLWLRH

-222 KSVAKLTHAEAA
+222 KSAARLTHAEAA
-234 LLAVLPQA
+234 MLAVLPQA
-242 PSRNRPDRHPERAR
+242 PSRYRPDRHPERAR
-256 AARDKVMQRLVAQGV
+256 AARDKVMLRLVRQGA
-271 WPEEVWLEG
+271 WPEAVWREG
-280 RIEPVLAR
+280 RIEPVLVRAR
-288 GHFTPMEAPL
+288 FTPMEAPL
-298 FARLAADNQAGALVH
+298 FARLAAASQPGALVH

-325 GRVASYIRR
+325 GRVESYIRR

-345 VDNKTMAV
+345 VDNRTMAV

-359 AEYGNLRRHGYLDM
+359 AEYGNMKRHGYLDM

-387 IYGLAMDEGLVHSAS
+387 IYGLALDEGLVHSAS
-402 LLSDAPRLGSD
+402 LLSDAPRLGAD
-413 YRPANFSGAFQGPVT
+413 YRPANFTGAFQGPVT
-428 LAQALQQSLNVPA
+428 LTRALQQSLNVPA

-462 RLALSDK
+462 RLALSDH

-488 LYSSLTRQ
+488 LYSALTRQ
-496 GQVAMPVWLAGQQ
+496 GQVAMPVWLADQQ

-525 QMLSAQGR
+525 QILSAQGR

-538 ASEATGRVN
+538 ASEASGRVN

-557 GYRDSWAMG
+557 GYRDSWALG
-566 VSGRWTIGV
+566 VSGRWTLGV

-604 LADNSPL
+604 LGDDSPL
-611 PAQPNTVSEA
+611 PVQPNTVSEA
-621 EVCWPLGRRANAT
+621 EICWPLGRRASTT
-634 LPQTCLQRQSA
+634 LPETCLQRQSA
-645 WLLEGRDPPTLPD
+645 WLLEARDPPTLPD
-658 PMDWPSPLRQVA
+658 PLDWPSPLRQVA
-670 LTEQGKPTLSRCQ
+670 LTDQGKPTMPRCRE
-683 DAAQSAFRALWPL
+683 AAGSGWRALWPL

-701 RSPGERRQALLASGC
+701 RAFGERRQAVLAGGC
-716 KGEGQSTELQAPIR
+716 AGEAARTELQVPIR
-730 ILALGEGNLVR
+730 ILALGEGNLIR
-741 SQRYRLQPRVLGGVG
+741 SERYRLQPKVLGGVG

-767 RWDGDQVLSVAG
+767 RWDGDQVLSEAG

>member
-1 MRTSTRCVSLSNK
+1 MQD
-14 PSLERVRPLTFWRR
+14 EARPAGFWSRAR
-28 GWLRLCHG
+28 QWLHQGRLALPG
-36 GRICRHR
+36 
-43 LGRLP
+43 LP
-48 RWLRFSV
+48 RWLRLTGLGMGALILV
-55 LGVVALLLSLL
+55 LLV
-66 ALDRIFPPPP
+66 LDRAFPLPP

-102 WRYPVTLEQVSP
+102 WRYPVTLAQVSP

-124 DRYFWHHPGVNPVA
+124 DRHFWRHPGVNPVA

-222 KSVAKLTHAEAA
+222 KSAAKLTHAEAA

-242 PSRNRPDRHPERAR
+242 PSRYRPDRHPDRAR
-256 AARDKVMQRLVAQGV
+256 AARDKVMQRLVKQGAWPDAV
-271 WPEEVWLEG
+271 WREG

-298 FARLAADNQAGALVH
+298 FARLAADSQPGALVH

-325 GRVASYIRR
+325 ARVATYIRR

-345 VDNKTMAV
+345 VDNQTMAV

-387 IYGLAMDEGLVHSAS
+387 IYGLALDAGLVHSAS

-413 YRPANFSGAFQGPVT
+413 YRPANFTGAFQGPVT
-428 LAQALQQSLNVPA
+428 LTRALQQSLNVPA
-441 VQVLEALGPDKLVS
+441 VQVLEALGPDILVN

-469 PNPAIALGAA
+469 PNQAIALGAA
-479 GIRLEQLVA
+479 GVRLEQLVA

-496 GQVAMPVWLAGQQ
+496 GQVAMPVWLAGQK

-520 AWIIW
+520 AWITW
-525 QMLSAQGR
+525 QILSSQGR

-557 GYRDSWAMG
+557 GYRDSWALG
-566 VSGRWTIGV
+566 VSGRWTLGV

-580 DGTPMPGFYGQSA
+580 DGTPLPGFYGQSA

-599 SVYSR
+599 SIYSR
-604 LADNSPL
+604 LGDNSPL

-621 EVCWPLGRRANAT
+621 DICWPLGRRVSAT
-634 LPQTCLQRQSA
+634 LPEACLQHQSA
-645 WLLEGRDPPTLPD
+645 WLLDERDPPTLPD

-670 LTEQGKPTLSRCQ
+670 LTSQGKPTLTRCD
-683 DAAQSAFRALWPL
+683 DASQSVWRALWPL

-701 RSPGERRQALLASGC
+701 RAPGERRKALLASGC
-716 KGEGQSTELQAPIR
+716 EGEAQGADLQAPIR
-730 ILALGEGNLVR
+730 IVALGEGNLIR

-756 KPAWFLNGQRL
+756 KPFWFLNGQRL
-767 RWDGDQVLSVAG
+767 RWDGDQVLSKAG

-791 SDRIEFRLENPS
+791 SDRVEFRLENPS

>member
-1 MRTSTRCVSLSNK
+1 MQD
-14 PSLERVRPLTFWRR
+14 EARPAGFWSRAR
-28 GWLRLCHG
+28 QWLHQGRLALPG
-36 GRICRHR
+36 
-43 LGRLP
+43 LP
-48 RWLRFSV
+48 RWLRLTGLGMGALILV
-55 LGVVALLLSLL
+55 LLV
-66 ALDRIFPPPP
+66 LDRAYPPPP

-102 WRYPVTLEQVSP
+102 WRYPVTLAQVSP

-124 DRYFWHHPGVNPVA
+124 DRHFWRHPGVNPVA

-222 KSVAKLTHAEAA
+222 KSAAKLTHAEAA

-242 PSRNRPDRHPERAR
+242 PSRYRPDRHPDRAR
-256 AARDKVMQRLVAQGV
+256 AARDKVMQRLVKQGAWPDAV
-271 WPEEVWLEG
+271 WREG

-298 FARLAADNQAGALVH
+298 FARLAADSQPGALVH

-325 GRVASYIRR
+325 ARVATYIRR

-345 VDNKTMAV
+345 VDNQTMAV

-387 IYGLAMDEGLVHSAS
+387 IYGLALDAGLVHSAS

-413 YRPANFSGAFQGPVT
+413 YRPANFTGAFQGPVT
-428 LAQALQQSLNVPA
+428 LTRALQQSLNVPA
-441 VQVLEALGPDKLVS
+441 VQVLEALGPDTLVN

-479 GIRLEQLVA
+479 GVRLEQLVA

-520 AWIIW
+520 AWITW
-525 QMLSAQGR
+525 QILSSQGR

-557 GYRDSWAMG
+557 GYRDSWALG
-566 VSGRWTIGV
+566 VSGRWTLGV

-580 DGTPMPGFYGQSA
+580 DGTPLPGFYGQSA

-604 LADNSPL
+604 LGDNSLL

-621 EVCWPLGRRANAT
+621 EICWPLGRRVSAT
-634 LPQTCLQRQSA
+634 LPEACLQHQRA
-645 WLLEGRDPPTLPD
+645 WLLDERDPPTLPD

-670 LTEQGKPTLSRCQ
+670 LTSQGKPTLARCD
-683 DAAQSAFRALWPL
+683 DASQSVWRALWPL

-701 RSPGERRQALLASGC
+701 RAPGERRKALLASGC
-716 KGEGQSTELQAPIR
+716 EGEAQGADLQAPIR
-730 ILALGEGNLVR
+730 IVALGEGSLIR

-756 KPAWFLNGQRL
+756 KPFWFLNGQRL
-767 RWDGDQVLSVAG
+767 RWDGDQVLSKAG

-791 SDRIEFRLENPS
+791 SDRVEFRLENPS

>member
-1 MRTSTRCVSLSNK
+1 MGRRRSLGND
-14 PSLERVRPLTFWRR
+14 PSLERVRPLTFWQR
-28 GWLRLCHG
+28 GWLK
-36 GRICRHR
+36 
-43 LGRLP
+43 LGRSGRACRRWLGCLP
-48 RWLRFSV
+48 RWLRYSG
-55 LGVVALLLSLL
+55 LGAIVLLLSLL

-102 WRYPVTLEQVSP
+102 WRYPVTLDQVSP

-124 DRYFWHHPGVNPVA
+124 DRYFWRHPGVNPVA
-138 MVRGVWQWLRY
+138 MVRGVWLWLRH

-155 GSTLTMQVARLI
+155 GSTLTMQVARLL

-222 KSVAKLTHAEAA
+222 KSAAKLTHAEAA

-242 PSRNRPDRHPERAR
+242 PSRYRPDRHPERAR
-256 AARDKVMQRLVAQGV
+256 AARDKVMLRLVRQGA
-271 WPEEVWLEG
+271 WPETVWREG

-288 GHFTPMEAPL
+288 ARFTPMEAPL
-298 FARLAADNQAGALVH
+298 FARLAAASQPGALVH

-325 GRVASYIRR
+325 GRVESYIRR

-345 VDNKTMAV
+345 VDNRTMAV

-387 IYGLAMDEGLVHSAS
+387 IYGLALDEGLVHSAS
-402 LLSDAPRLGSD
+402 LLSDAPRLGAD
-413 YRPANFSGAFQGPVT
+413 YRPANFTGAFQGPVT
-428 LAQALQQSLNVPA
+428 LTRALQQSLNVPA
-441 VQVLEALGPDKLVS
+441 VQVLEALGADKLVS

-488 LYSSLTRQ
+488 LYSALTRQ
-496 GQVAMPVWLAGQQ
+496 GQVAMPVWLADQQ

-525 QMLSAQGR
+525 QILSAQGR

-557 GYRDSWAMG
+557 GYRDSWALG
-566 VSGRWTIGV
+566 VSGRWTLGV

-604 LADNSPL
+604 LGDDSPL
-611 PAQPNTVSEA
+611 PVQPNTVSEA
-621 EVCWPLGRRANAT
+621 EICWPLGRRASTT
-634 LPQTCLQRQSA
+634 LPETCLQRQSA
-645 WLLEGRDPPTLPD
+645 WLLEERDPPTLPD
-658 PMDWPSPLRQVA
+658 PLDWPSPLRQVA
-670 LTEQGKPTLSRCQ
+670 LTDQGKPTMPRCRE
-683 DAAQSAFRALWPL
+683 AAGSGWRALWPL

-701 RSPGERRQALLASGC
+701 RAFGERRQAVLAGGC
-716 KGEGQSTELQAPIR
+716 AGEAARTELQAPIR
-730 ILALGEGNLVR
+730 ILALGEGNLIR
-741 SQRYRLQPRVLGGVG
+741 SERYRLQPRVLGGVG
-756 KPAWFLNGQRL
+756 KPFWFLNGQRL
-767 RWDGDQVLSVAG
+767 RWDGDQVLSKAG

>member
-1 MRTSTRCVSLSNK
+1 MK
-14 PSLERVRPLTFWRR
+14 
-28 GWLRLCHG
+28 
-36 GRICRHR
+36 
-43 LGRLP
+43 LGRSGRACRRWLGCLP
-48 RWLRFSV
+48 RWLRYSG
-55 LGVVALLLSLL
+55 LGAIVLLLSLL

-102 WRYPVTLEQVSP
+102 WRYPVTLDQVSP

-124 DRYFWHHPGVNPVA
+124 DRYFWRHPGVNPVA
-138 MVRGVWQWLRY
+138 MVRGVWLWLRH

-155 GSTLTMQVARLI
+155 GSTLTMQVARLL

-222 KSVAKLTHAEAA
+222 KSAAKLTHAEAA

-242 PSRNRPDRHPERAR
+242 PSRYRPDRHPERAR
-256 AARDKVMQRLVAQGV
+256 AARDKVMLRLVRQGA
-271 WPEEVWLEG
+271 WPEAVWREG

-288 GHFTPMEAPL
+288 ARFTPMEAPL
-298 FARLAADNQAGALVH
+298 FARLAAASQPGALVH

-325 GRVASYIRR
+325 GRVESYIRR

-345 VDNKTMAV
+345 VDNRTMAV

-387 IYGLAMDEGLVHSAS
+387 IYGLALDEGLVHSAS
-402 LLSDAPRLGSD
+402 LLSDAPRLGAD
-413 YRPANFSGAFQGPVT
+413 YRPANFTGAFQGPVT
-428 LAQALQQSLNVPA
+428 LTRALQQSLNVPA
-441 VQVLEALGPDKLVS
+441 VQVLEALGADKLVS

-488 LYSSLTRQ
+488 LYSALTRQ
-496 GQVAMPVWLAGQQ
+496 GQVAMPVWLADQQ

-525 QMLSAQGR
+525 QILSAQGR

-557 GYRDSWAMG
+557 GYRDSWALG
-566 VSGRWTIGV
+566 VSGRWTLGV

-604 LADNSPL
+604 LGDDSPL
-611 PAQPNTVSEA
+611 PVQPNTVSEA
-621 EVCWPLGRRANAT
+621 EICWPLGRRASTT
-634 LPQTCLQRQSA
+634 LPETCLQRQSA
-645 WLLEGRDPPTLPD
+645 WLLEERDPPTLPD
-658 PMDWPSPLRQVA
+658 PLDWPSPLRQVA
-670 LTEQGKPTLSRCQ
+670 LTDQGKPTMPRCRE
-683 DAAQSAFRALWPL
+683 AAGSGWRALWPL

-701 RSPGERRQALLASGC
+701 RAFGERRQAVLAGGC
-716 KGEGQSTELQAPIR
+716 AGEAARTELQAPIR
-730 ILALGEGNLVR
+730 ILALGEGNLIR
-741 SQRYRLQPRVLGGVG
+741 SERYRLQPRVLGGVG
-756 KPAWFLNGQRL
+756 KPFWFLNGQRL
-767 RWDGDQVLSVAG
+767 RWDGDQVLSKAG

>member
-1 MRTSTRCVSLSNK
+1 MQDEAC
-14 PSLERVRPLTFWRR
+14 PAGFWSRAR
-28 GWLRLCHG
+28 QWLRQ
-36 GRICRHR
+36 GR
-43 LGRLP
+43 LALPGLP
-48 RWLRFSV
+48 RWLRLTGLGMGALILV
-55 LGVVALLLSLL
+55 LLV
-66 ALDRIFPPPP
+66 LDRAFPPPP

-102 WRYPVTLEQVSP
+102 WRYPVTLAQVSP

-124 DRYFWHHPGVNPVA
+124 DRHFWRHPGVNPVA

-222 KSVAKLTHAEAA
+222 KSAAKLTHAEAA

-242 PSRNRPDRHPERAR
+242 PSRYRPDRHPDRAR
-256 AARDKVMQRLVAQGV
+256 AARDKVMQRLVKQGAWPDAV
-271 WPEEVWLEG
+271 WREG

-298 FARLAADNQAGALVH
+298 FARLAADSQPGALVH

-325 GRVASYIRR
+325 ARVASYIRR

-345 VDNKTMAV
+345 VDNQTMAV

-387 IYGLAMDEGLVHSAS
+387 IYGLALDAGLVHSAS

-413 YRPANFSGAFQGPVT
+413 YRPANFTGAFQGPVT
-428 LAQALQQSLNVPA
+428 LTRALQQSLNVPA
-441 VQVLEALGPDKLVS
+441 VQVLEALGPDTLVN

-479 GIRLEQLVA
+479 GVRLEQLVA

-496 GQVAMPVWLAGQQ
+496 GQVAMPVWLAGQK

-525 QMLSAQGR
+525 QILSSQGR

-557 GYRDSWAMG
+557 GYRDSWALG
-566 VSGRWTIGV
+566 VSGRWTLGV

-580 DGTPMPGFYGQSA
+580 DGTPLPGFYGQSA

-604 LADNSPL
+604 LGDNSPL

-621 EVCWPLGRRANAT
+621 EICWPLGRRVSAT
-634 LPQTCLQRQSA
+634 LPEACLQHQSA
-645 WLLEGRDPPTLPD
+645 WLLDERDPPTLPD

-670 LTEQGKPTLSRCQ
+670 LTSQGKPTLTRCD
-683 DAAQSAFRALWPL
+683 DASQSVWRALWPL

-701 RSPGERRQALLASGC
+701 RAPGERRKALLASGC
-716 KGEGQSTELQAPIR
+716 EGEAQGADLQAPIR
-730 ILALGEGNLVR
+730 IVALGEGNLIR

-756 KPAWFLNGQRL
+756 KPFWFLNGRRL
-767 RWDGDQVLSVAG
+767 RWDGDQVLSKAG

-791 SDRIEFRLENPS
+791 SDRVEFRLENPS

>member
-1 MRTSTRCVSLSNK
+1 MQD
-14 PSLERVRPLTFWRR
+14 EARPAGFWSRAR
-28 GWLRLCHG
+28 QWLHQCRLALPG
-36 GRICRHR
+36 
-43 LGRLP
+43 LP
-48 RWLRFSV
+48 RWLRLTGLGMGALILV
-55 LGVVALLLSLL
+55 LLV
-66 ALDRIFPPPP
+66 LDRAFPPPP

-124 DRYFWHHPGVNPVA
+124 DRHFWRHPGVNPVA

-222 KSVAKLTHAEAA
+222 KSAAKLTHAEAA

-242 PSRNRPDRHPERAR
+242 PSRYRPDRHPDRAR
-256 AARDKVMQRLVAQGV
+256 AARDKVMQRLVKQGAWPDAV
-271 WPEEVWLEG
+271 WREG

-298 FARLAADNQAGALVH
+298 FARLAADSQPGALVH
-313 TTIDGDLQRWLE
+313 TTIDGDMQRWLE
-325 GRVASYIRR
+325 ARVATYIRR

-345 VDNKTMAV
+345 VDNQTMAV

-387 IYGLAMDEGLVHSAS
+387 IYGLALDAGLVHSAS

-413 YRPANFSGAFQGPVT
+413 YRPANFTGAFQGPVT
-428 LAQALQQSLNVPA
+428 LTRALQQSLNVPA
-441 VQVLEALGPDKLVS
+441 VQVLEALGPDTLVN

-479 GIRLEQLVA
+479 GVRLEQLVA

-525 QMLSAQGR
+525 QILSSQGR

-557 GYRDSWAMG
+557 GYRDSWALG
-566 VSGRWTIGV
+566 VSGRWTLGV

-580 DGTPMPGFYGQSA
+580 DGTPLPGFYGQSA

-604 LADNSPL
+604 LGDNSPL

-621 EVCWPLGRRANAT
+621 EICWPLGRRVSAT
-634 LPQTCLQRQSA
+634 LPEACLQHQSA
-645 WLLEGRDPPTLPD
+645 WLLDEQDPPTLPD

-670 LTEQGKPTLSRCQ
+670 LTSQGKPTLTRCD
-683 DAAQSAFRALWPL
+683 DASQSVWRALWPL

-701 RSPGERRQALLASGC
+701 RAPGERRKALLASGC
-716 KGEGQSTELQAPIR
+716 EGEAQGADLQAPIR
-730 ILALGEGNLVR
+730 IVALGEGNLIR

-756 KPAWFLNGQRL
+756 KPFWFLNGQRL
-767 RWDGDQVLSVAG
+767 RWDGDQVLSKAG

-791 SDRIEFRLENPS
+791 SDRVEFRLENPS

>member
-1 MRTSTRCVSLSNK
+1 MAL
-14 PSLERVRPLTFWRR
+14 VRKGWRAWSR
-28 GWLRLCHG
+28 W
-36 GRICRHR
+36 
-43 LGRLP
+43 P
-48 RWLRFSV
+48 RWLRITGGG
-55 LGVVALLLSLL
+55 LCGLLLLL
-66 ALDRIFPPPP
+66 LTLDRLFPPPP
-76 LDPAYARVVLDMK
+76 LDPAYARVVLDMQ

-102 WRYPVTLEQVSP
+102 WRYPVTLAQVSP

-124 DRYFWHHPGVNPVA
+124 DRHFWQHPGVNPVA

-222 KSVAKLTHAEAA
+222 KSAAKLSHAEAA

-242 PSRNRPDRHPERAR
+242 PSRYRPDRHPERAR
-256 AARDKVMQRLVAQGV
+256 AARDKVMLRLVKQGA
-271 WPEEVWLEG
+271 WPENVWTQG

-298 FARLAADNQAGALVH
+298 FARLAASSQPGALVH

-325 GRVASYIRR
+325 TRVESYIRR

-345 VDNKTMAV
+345 VDNRTMAV

-387 IYGLAMDEGLVHSAS
+387 IYGLALDAGLVHGGS

-428 LAQALQQSLNVPA
+428 LTQALQQSLNVPA
-441 VQVLEALGPDKLVS
+441 VQVLEALGPDTLVN

-488 LYSSLTRQ
+488 LYSALSRQ
-496 GQVAMPVWLAGQQ
+496 GQVAMPVWQAGQQ
-509 AVSRPLLSPGA
+509 AISRPLLSPGA

-525 QMLSAQGR
+525 QILSAQGR

-557 GYRDSWAMG
+557 GYRDSWALG

-580 DGTPMPGFYGQSA
+580 DGTPLPGFYGQSA
-593 AVPLLL
+593 AIPLLL

-604 LADNSPL
+604 LGDNSPL
-611 PAQPNTVSEA
+611 PVQPNTVSEA
-621 EVCWPLGRRANAT
+621 NICWPLGRRERAT
-634 LPQTCLQRQSA
+634 LPEACLQHQRA
-645 WLLEGRDPPTLPD
+645 WLLEERDPPTLPD
-658 PMDWPSPLRQVA
+658 PMDWPSPLRKVA
-670 LTEQGKPTLSRCQ
+670 LTAEGKPTLARCGNAS
-683 DAAQSAFRALWPL
+683 DSVWRALWPL

-701 RSPGERRQALLASGC
+701 RDPAERRGALLASGC
-716 KGEGQSTELQAPIR
+716 AGEAREADLQAPIR
-730 ILALGEGNLVR
+730 IVALGEGNLIR
-741 SQRYRLQPRVLGGVG
+741 SQRYRLQPRVLGGIG
-756 KPAWFLNGQRL
+756 KPHWFLNGQRL
-767 RWDGDQVLSVAG
+767 RWDGDQVLSEAG

>member
-1 MRTSTRCVSLSNK
+1 MQD
-14 PSLERVRPLTFWRR
+14 EARPAVFWSRACQ
-28 GWLRLCHG
+28 WLHQGRLALPG
-36 GRICRHR
+36 
-43 LGRLP
+43 LP
-48 RWLRFSV
+48 RWLRLTGLGMGALILV
-55 LGVVALLLSLL
+55 LLV
-66 ALDRIFPPPP
+66 LDRAYPPPP

-89 GRPLRAFADTSGV
+89 GRPLRAFSDTSGV
-102 WRYPVTLEQVSP
+102 WRYPVTLAQVSP

-124 DRYFWHHPGVNPVA
+124 DRHFWRHPGVNPVA

-222 KSVAKLTHAEAA
+222 KSAAKLTHAEAA

-242 PSRNRPDRHPERAR
+242 PSRYRPDRHPDRAR
-256 AARDKVMQRLVAQGV
+256 AARDKVMQRLVKQGAWPDVV
-271 WPEEVWLEG
+271 WREG

-298 FARLAADNQAGALVH
+298 FARLAADSQPGALVH

-325 GRVASYIRR
+325 ARVATYIRR

-345 VDNKTMAV
+345 VDNQTMAV

-387 IYGLAMDEGLVHSAS
+387 IYGLALDAGLVHSAS

-413 YRPANFSGAFQGPVT
+413 YRPANFTGAFQGPVT
-428 LAQALQQSLNVPA
+428 LTRALQQSLNVPA
-441 VQVLEALGPDKLVS
+441 VQVLEALGPDTLVN

-479 GIRLEQLVA
+479 GVRLEQLVA

-520 AWIIW
+520 AWITW
-525 QMLSAQGR
+525 QILSSQGR

-557 GYRDSWAMG
+557 GYRDSWALG
-566 VSGRWTIGV
+566 VSGRWTLGV

-580 DGTPMPGFYGQSA
+580 DGTPLPGFYGQSA

-604 LADNSPL
+604 LGDNSPL

-621 EVCWPLGRRANAT
+621 EICWPLGRRVSAT
-634 LPQTCLQRQSA
+634 LPEACLQHQSA
-645 WLLEGRDPPTLPD
+645 WLLDEQDPPTLPD

-670 LTEQGKPTLSRCQ
+670 LTSQGKPTLTRCD
-683 DAAQSAFRALWPL
+683 DASQSVWRALWPL

-701 RSPGERRQALLASGC
+701 RAPGERRKALLASGC
-716 KGEGQSTELQAPIR
+716 EGEAQGADLQAPIR
-730 ILALGEGNLVR
+730 IVALGEGNLIR

-756 KPAWFLNGQRL
+756 KPFWFLNGQRL
-767 RWDGDQVLSVAG
+767 RWDGDQVLSKAG

-791 SDRIEFRLENPS
+791 SDRVEFRLENPS

>member
-1 MRTSTRCVSLSNK
+1 M
-14 PSLERVRPLTFWRR
+14 
-28 GWLRLCHG
+28 
-36 GRICRHR
+36 
-43 LGRLP
+43 
-48 RWLRFSV
+48 
-55 LGVVALLLSLL
+55 LLLLI
-66 ALDRIFPPPP
+66 ALDRAFPPPP
-76 LDPAYARVVLDMK
+76 LDPAYARVVLDRQGK
-89 GRPLRAFADTSGV
+89 PLRAFADTSGV

-124 DRYFWHHPGVNPVA
+124 DRHFWQHPGVNPLA
-138 MVRGVWQWLRY
+138 MARGVWQWLRH

-188 WHYDKRTLLT
+188 WRYDKRTLLT

-222 KSVAKLTHAEAA
+222 KSAAKLTHAEAA

-242 PSRNRPDRHPERAR
+242 PSRYRPDRHPERAR
-256 AARDKVMQRLVAQGV
+256 AARDKVMQRLVGQGDWPASV
-271 WPEEVWLEG
+271 WTQG

-298 FARLAADNQAGALVH
+298 FARLAADSQPGALVH

-325 GRVASYIRR
+325 ARVAGYIRR

-345 VDNKTMAV
+345 VDNRTMAV

-359 AEYGNLRRHGYLDM
+359 AEYGNPRRHGYLDM

-387 IYGLAMDEGLVHSAS
+387 IYGLALDEGLVHSAS

-428 LAQALQQSLNVPA
+428 LTRALQQSLNVPA
-441 VQVLEALGPDKLVS
+441 VQVLEALGPDTLVS

-479 GIRLEQLVA
+479 GVRLEQLVA

-509 AVSRPLLSPGA
+509 ARSRPLLSPGA
-520 AWIIW
+520 AWIVW
-525 QMLSAQGR
+525 QILSAQGR

-557 GYRDSWAMG
+557 GYRDSWALG
-566 VSGRWTIGV
+566 VSGRWTLGV

-580 DGTPMPGFYGQSA
+580 DGTPLPGFYGQSA

-599 SVYSR
+599 SLYSR
-604 LADNSPL
+604 LGDDSPL
-611 PAQPNTVSEA
+611 PPQPNTVSEA
-621 EVCWPLGRRANAT
+621 EICWPLGRRASAT
-634 LPQTCLQRQSA
+634 LAETCLQRQSA

-658 PMDWPSPLRQVA
+658 PMDWPSPLRRVA
-670 LTEQGKPTLSRCQ
+670 VTAQGKPTLTRCG
-683 DAAQSAFRALWPL
+683 DAEGQIWRALWPL
-696 SLEPW
+696 ALEPW
-701 RSPGERRQALLASGC
+701 REPAERRQALLAKGCEGEVSGAD
-716 KGEGQSTELQAPIR
+716 LQAPIR
-730 ILALGEGNLVR
+730 IVALGEGNLIR

-756 KPAWFLNGQRL
+756 KSFWFLNGQRL
-767 RWDGDQVLSVAG
+767 RWDGDQVLSAAG

>member
-1 MRTSTRCVSLSNK
+1 MGEGGSLAALRART
-14 PSLERVRPLTFWRR
+14 
-28 GWLRLCHG
+28 GQWLRNPGLA
-36 GRICRHR
+36 
-43 LGRLP
+43 LLRLP
-48 RWLRFSV
+48 RGLRLTAMA
-55 LGVVALLLSLL
+55 LGGLALTAL
-66 ALDRIFPPPP
+66 ALDRAFPLPP

-124 DRYFWHHPGVNPVA
+124 DRYFWRHPGVNPVA
-138 MVRGVWQWLRY
+138 MVRGVWLWLRH

-155 GSTLTMQVARLI
+155 GSTLTMQVARLL

-222 KSVAKLTHAEAA
+222 KSAAKLTHAEAA

-242 PSRNRPDRHPERAR
+242 PSRYRPDRHPERAR
-256 AARDKVMQRLVAQGV
+256 AARDKVMLRLVRQGA
-271 WPEEVWLEG
+271 WPEAVWREG

-288 GHFTPMEAPL
+288 ARFTPMEAPL
-298 FARLAADNQAGALVH
+298 FARLAAASQPGALVH

-325 GRVASYIRR
+325 GRVESYIRR

-345 VDNKTMAV
+345 VDNRTMAV

-359 AEYGNLRRHGYLDM
+359 AEYGNLKRHGYLDM

-387 IYGLAMDEGLVHSAS
+387 IYGLALDEGLVHSAS
-402 LLSDAPRLGSD
+402 LLSDAPRLGAD
-413 YRPANFSGAFQGPVT
+413 YRPANFTGAFQGPVT
-428 LAQALQQSLNVPA
+428 LTRALQQSLNVPA
-441 VQVLEALGPDKLVS
+441 VQVLEALGADKLVS

-488 LYSSLTRQ
+488 LYSALTRQ
-496 GQVAMPVWLAGQQ
+496 GQVAMPVWLADQQ

-525 QMLSAQGR
+525 QILSAQGR

-557 GYRDSWAMG
+557 GYRDSWALG
-566 VSGRWTIGV
+566 VSGRWTLGV

-604 LADNSPL
+604 LGDDSPL
-611 PAQPNTVSEA
+611 PVQPNTVSEA
-621 EVCWPLGRRANAT
+621 EICWPLGRRASTT
-634 LPQTCLQRQSA
+634 LPETCLQRQSA
-645 WLLEGRDPPTLPD
+645 WLLEERDPPTLPD
-658 PMDWPSPLRQVA
+658 PLDWPSPLRQVA
-670 LTEQGKPTLSRCQ
+670 LTAQGKPTMPRCRE
-683 DAAQSAFRALWPL
+683 AAGSGWRALWPL

-701 RSPGERRQALLASGC
+701 RAFGERRQAVLAGGC
-716 KGEGQSTELQAPIR
+716 AGEAARTELQAPIR
-730 ILALGEGNLVR
+730 ILALGEGNLIR
-741 SQRYRLQPRVLGGVG
+741 SERYRLQPRVLGGVG
-756 KPAWFLNGQRL
+756 KPFWFLNGQRL
-767 RWDGDQVLSVAG
+767 RWDGDQVLSKAG

>member
-1 MRTSTRCVSLSNK
+1 MGEGGSLAA
-14 PSLERVRPLTFWRR
+14 LRARA
-28 GWLRLCHG
+28 GQWLRN
-36 GRICRHR
+36 
-43 LGRLP
+43 LGLALRRLP
-48 RWLRFSV
+48 RGLRLTAMA
-55 LGVVALLLSLL
+55 LGGLALTAL
-66 ALDRIFPPPP
+66 ALDRAFPLPP

-102 WRYPVTLEQVSP
+102 WRYPVTLAQVSP

-124 DRYFWHHPGVNPVA
+124 DRYFWRHPGVNPVA
-138 MVRGVWQWLRY
+138 MVRGVWLWLRH

-222 KSVAKLTHAEAA
+222 KSAAKLTHAEAA

-242 PSRNRPDRHPERAR
+242 PSRYRPDRHPERAR
-256 AARDKVMQRLVAQGV
+256 VARDKVMLRLVRQGA
-271 WPEEVWLEG
+271 WPEAVWREG

-288 GHFTPMEAPL
+288 ARFTPMEAPL
-298 FARLAADNQAGALVH
+298 FARLAAASQPGALVH

-325 GRVASYIRR
+325 GRVESYIRR

-345 VDNKTMAV
+345 VDNRTMAV

-359 AEYGNLRRHGYLDM
+359 AEYGNLKRHGYLDM

-387 IYGLAMDEGLVHSAS
+387 IYGLALDEGLVHSAA
-402 LLSDAPRLGSD
+402 LLSDAPRLGAD
-413 YRPANFSGAFQGPVT
+413 YRPANFTGAFQGPVT
-428 LAQALQQSLNVPA
+428 LTQALQQSLNVPA
-441 VQVLEALGPDKLVS
+441 VQVLEALGSDKLVS

-462 RLALSDK
+462 RLALSDH

-488 LYSSLTRQ
+488 LYSALARQ
-496 GQVAMPVWLAGQQ
+496 GQVAMPVWLADQQ

-525 QMLSAQGR
+525 QILSAQGR

-557 GYRDSWAMG
+557 GYRDSWALG
-566 VSGRWTIGV
+566 VSGRWTLGV

-604 LADNSPL
+604 LRDDSPL
-611 PAQPNTVSEA
+611 PVQPNTVSEA
-621 EVCWPLGRRANAT
+621 EICWPLGRRASTT
-634 LPQTCLQRQSA
+634 LPETCLQRQSA
-645 WLLEGRDPPTLPD
+645 WLLEARDPPTLPD
-658 PMDWPSPLRQVA
+658 PLDWPSPLRQVA
-670 LTEQGKPTLSRCQ
+670 LTDQGKPTMPRCRE
-683 DAAQSAFRALWPL
+683 AAGSGWRALWPL

-701 RSPGERRQALLASGC
+701 RAFGERRQAVLAGGC
-716 KGEGQSTELQAPIR
+716 AGEAVRTELQAPIR
-730 ILALGEGNLVR
+730 IVALGEGNLIR
-741 SQRYRLQPRVLGGVG
+741 SERYRLQPRVLGGVG
-756 KPAWFLNGQRL
+756 KPFWFLNGQRL
-767 RWDGDQVLSVAG
+767 RWDGDQVLSKAG
-779 RYQLVVVDEAGN
+779 RYQLMVVDEAGN

>member
-1 MRTSTRCVSLSNK
+1 MQD
-14 PSLERVRPLTFWRR
+14 EARPAGFWSRAR
-28 GWLRLCHG
+28 QWLRQ
-36 GRICRHR
+36 GR
-43 LGRLP
+43 LALPGLP
-48 RWLRFSV
+48 RWLRLAGLGMGALILV
-55 LGVVALLLSLL
+55 LLV
-66 ALDRIFPPPP
+66 LDRAFPPPP

-102 WRYPVTLEQVSP
+102 WRYPVTLAQVSP

-124 DRYFWHHPGVNPVA
+124 DRHFWRHPGVNPVA

-222 KSVAKLTHAEAA
+222 KSAAKLTHAEAA

-242 PSRNRPDRHPERAR
+242 PSRYRPDRHPDRAR
-256 AARDKVMQRLVAQGV
+256 AARDKVMQRLVKQGAWPDAV
-271 WPEEVWLEG
+271 WREG

-298 FARLAADNQAGALVH
+298 FARLAADSQPGALVH

-325 GRVASYIRR
+325 ARVATYIRR

-345 VDNKTMAV
+345 VDNQTMAV

-387 IYGLAMDEGLVHSAS
+387 IYGLALDAGLVHSAS

-413 YRPANFSGAFQGPVT
+413 YRPANFTGAFQGPVT
-428 LAQALQQSLNVPA
+428 LTRALQQSLNVPA
-441 VQVLEALGPDKLVS
+441 VQVLEALGPDTLVN

-479 GIRLEQLVA
+479 GVRLEQLVA

-525 QMLSAQGR
+525 QILSSQGR

-557 GYRDSWAMG
+557 GYRDSWALG
-566 VSGRWTIGV
+566 VSGRWTLGV

-580 DGTPMPGFYGQSA
+580 DGTPLPGFYGQSA

-604 LADNSPL
+604 LGDNSPL

-621 EVCWPLGRRANAT
+621 EICWPLGRRVSVT
-634 LPQTCLQRQSA
+634 LPEACLQHQSA
-645 WLLEGRDPPTLPD
+645 WLLDELDPPTLPD
-658 PMDWPSPLRQVA
+658 PMDWPSPMRQVA
-670 LTEQGKPTLSRCQ
+670 LTSQGKPTLTRCD
-683 DAAQSAFRALWPL
+683 DASQSVWRALWPL

-701 RSPGERRQALLASGC
+701 RAPGERRKALLASGC
-716 KGEGQSTELQAPIR
+716 EGAGQGADLQAPIR
-730 ILALGEGNLVR
+730 IVALGEGNLIR

-756 KPAWFLNGQRL
+756 KPFWFLNGQRL
-767 RWDGDQVLSVAG
+767 RWDGDQVLSKAG

-791 SDRIEFRLENPS
+791 SDRVEFRVVHPDHDASLLAR

>member
-1 MRTSTRCVSLSNK
+1 MPD
-14 PSLERVRPLTFWRR
+14 PSRPASYLALCRAGARKLGSAWRR
-28 GWLRLCHG
+28 GPPWLRLTG
-36 GRICRHR
+36 
-43 LGRLP
+43 
-48 RWLRFSV
+48 
-55 LGVVALLLSLL
+55 LLLGGTVLLLL
-66 ALDRIFPPPP
+66 ALDRVFPPPP
-76 LDPAYARVVLDMK
+76 LDPAYARVVLDRQGK
-89 GRPLRAFADTSGV
+89 PLRAFADTSGV

-124 DRYFWHHPGVNPVA
+124 DRHFWQHPGVNPLA
-138 MVRGVWQWLRY
+138 MARGVWQWLRY

-167 EPYHRSVPGKLR
+167 EPYQRSIPGKLR

-222 KSVAKLTHAEAA
+222 KSAAKLTHAEAA

-242 PSRNRPDRHPERAR
+242 PSRYRPDRHPELAR
-256 AARDKVMQRLVAQGV
+256 AARDKVMQRLVKQGAWPASV
-271 WPEEVWLEG
+271 WEQG

-298 FARLAADNQAGALVH
+298 FARLAADSQPGALVH

-325 GRVASYIRR
+325 ARVASYIRR

-345 VDNKTMAV
+345 VDNQTMAV

-387 IYGLAMDEGLVHSAS
+387 IYGLALDAGLVHSAS
-402 LLSDAPRLGSD
+402 LLSDAPRLGAD

-441 VQVLEALGPDKLVS
+441 VQVLEALGPDTLVN

-488 LYSSLTRQ
+488 LYSALTRR

-520 AWIIW
+520 AWIVW
-525 QMLSAQGR
+525 HMLSTQGR

-538 ASEATGRVN
+538 DSEATGRVN

-557 GYRDSWAMG
+557 GYRDSWALG
-566 VSGRWTIGV
+566 VSGRWTLGV

-580 DGTPMPGFYGQSA
+580 DGTPLPGFYGQSA

-604 LADNSPL
+604 LSDNSPL
-611 PAQPNTVSEA
+611 PVQPNTVSEA
-621 EVCWPLGRRANAT
+621 DICWPLGRRASAT
-634 LPQTCLQRQSA
+634 LPGTCQQHQSA
-645 WLLEGRDPPTLPD
+645 WLLDERDPPTLPD
-658 PMDWPSPLRQVA
+658 PMDWPSPLRKVA
-670 LTEQGKPTLSRCQ
+670 LTAQGTPTLARCLEAS
-683 DAAQSAFRALWPL
+683 DSTWRALWPL
-696 SLEPW
+696 ALEPW
-701 RSPGERRQALLASGC
+701 RAPGERRGALLASGC
-716 KGEGQSTELQAPIR
+716 EGEGRGADLQAPIR
-730 ILALGEGNLVR
+730 IVALGEGNLIR
-741 SQRYRLQPRVLGGVG
+741 SQRYRLQPRVLGGIG
-756 KPAWFLNGQRL
+756 KPFWFLNGQRL
-767 RWDGDQVLSVAG
+767 RWDGDQVLSEAG
-779 RYQLVVVDEAGN
+779 LYQLVVVDEAGN

>member
-1 MRTSTRCVSLSNK
+1 MQD
-14 PSLERVRPLTFWRR
+14 EVRPAGWWRQGRQWLCKR
-28 GWLRLCHG
+28 GHALPGSLR
-36 GRICRHR
+36 
-43 LGRLP
+43 RLP
-48 RWLRFSV
+48 RWLRV
-55 LGVVALLLSLL
+55 GVAGVVALFLLLL
-66 ALDRIFPPPP
+66 VLDRIFPPPP
-76 LDPAYARVVLDMK
+76 LDPAYARVVLDNQGK
-89 GRPLRAFADTSGV
+89 PLRAFADTSGV
-102 WRYPVTLEQVSP
+102 WRYPVTLSQVSP

-124 DRYFWHHPGVNPVA
+124 DRHFWWHPGVNPVA
-138 MVRGVWQWLRY
+138 MARGVWQWIYY

-222 KSVAKLTHAEAA
+222 KSAAKLTHAEAA

-242 PSRNRPDRHPERAR
+242 PSRYRPDRHPERAR
-256 AARDKVMQRLVAQGV
+256 AARDKVMQRLVRQGAWPASV
-271 WPEEVWLEG
+271 WEQG

-298 FARLAADNQAGALVH
+298 FARLAANSQPGALVH
-313 TTIDGDLQRWLE
+313 TTIDGNLQRWLE
-325 GRVASYIRR
+325 DRVESYIRR

-345 VDNKTMAV
+345 VDNQTMAV

-387 IYGLAMDEGLVHSAS
+387 IYGLALDAGLVHSAS
-402 LLSDAPRLGSD
+402 LLADAPRLGSD
-413 YRPANFSGAFQGPVT
+413 YRPANFTGAFQGPVT
-428 LAQALQQSLNVPA
+428 LTQALQQSLNVPA
-441 VQVLEALGPDKLVS
+441 VQVLEALGSDSFVN

-462 RLALSDK
+462 RLALSDR

-488 LYSSLTRQ
+488 LYSALSRQ

-525 QMLSAQGR
+525 QILSAQGR

-538 ASEATGRVN
+538 TSEATGRVN

-557 GYRDSWAMG
+557 GYRDSWALG

-580 DGTPMPGFYGQSA
+580 DGTPLPGFYGQSA
-593 AVPLLL
+593 AIPLLL

-604 LADNSPL
+604 LGDTSPL
-611 PAQPNTVSEA
+611 LAQPNTVSEA
-621 EVCWPLGRRANAT
+621 HICWPLGRRASAT
-634 LPQTCLQRQSA
+634 LTETCLQQQSA
-645 WLLEGRDPPTLPD
+645 WLLDERDPPTLPD
-658 PMDWPSPLRQVA
+658 PMDWPSPLRKVA
-670 LTEQGKPTLSRCQ
+670 LTAQGKPTLARCR
-683 DAAQSAFRALWPL
+683 DADSFAWRALWPL

-701 RSPGERRQALLASGC
+701 RPPSERRRALLASGC
-716 KGEGQSTELQAPIR
+716 EGEQRGTDQQAPIR
-730 ILALGEGNLVR
+730 IVALGEGNLIR
-741 SQRYRLQPRVLGGVG
+741 SQRYRLQPRVLGGIG
-756 KPAWFLNGQRL
+756 KAHWFLNGERL
-767 RWDGDQVLSVAG
+767 RWDGDQVLSAAG

>member
-1 MRTSTRCVSLSNK
+1 MQD
-14 PSLERVRPLTFWRR
+14 EARPAGFWSRAR
-28 GWLRLCHG
+28 QWLRQ
-36 GRICRHR
+36 GR
-43 LGRLP
+43 LALPGLP
-48 RWLRFSV
+48 RWLRLTGLGMGALILV
-55 LGVVALLLSLL
+55 LLV
-66 ALDRIFPPPP
+66 LDRAFPPPP

-102 WRYPVTLEQVSP
+102 WRYPVTLAQVSP

-124 DRYFWHHPGVNPVA
+124 DRHFWRHPGVNPVA

-222 KSVAKLTHAEAA
+222 KSAAKLTHAEAA

-242 PSRNRPDRHPERAR
+242 PSRYRPDRHPDRAR
-256 AARDKVMQRLVAQGV
+256 AARDKVIQRLVKQGAWPDAV
-271 WPEEVWLEG
+271 WREG

-298 FARLAADNQAGALVH
+298 FARLAADSQPGALVH

-325 GRVASYIRR
+325 ARVASYIRR

-345 VDNKTMAV
+345 VDNQTMAV

-387 IYGLAMDEGLVHSAS
+387 IYGLALDVGLVHSAS

-413 YRPANFSGAFQGPVT
+413 YRPANFTGAFQGPVT
-428 LAQALQQSLNVPA
+428 LTRALQQSLNVPA
-441 VQVLEALGPDKLVS
+441 VQVLEALGPDTLVN

-479 GIRLEQLVA
+479 GVRLEQLVA

-496 GQVAMPVWLAGQQ
+496 GQVAMPVWLAGQK

-520 AWIIW
+520 AWITW
-525 QMLSAQGR
+525 QILSSQGR

-557 GYRDSWAMG
+557 GYRDSWALG
-566 VSGRWTIGV
+566 VSGRWTLGV

-580 DGTPMPGFYGQSA
+580 DGTPLPGFYGQSA

-604 LADNSPL
+604 LGDNSPL

-621 EVCWPLGRRANAT
+621 EICWPLGRRVSAT
-634 LPQTCLQRQSA
+634 LPEACLQHQSA
-645 WLLEGRDPPTLPD
+645 WLLDERDPPTLPD

-670 LTEQGKPTLSRCQ
+670 LTSQDKPTLTRCD
-683 DAAQSAFRALWPL
+683 DASQSVWRALWPL

-701 RSPGERRQALLASGC
+701 RAPGERRKALLASGC
-716 KGEGQSTELQAPIR
+716 EGEAQEADLQAPIR
-730 ILALGEGNLVR
+730 IVALGEGNLIR

-756 KPAWFLNGQRL
+756 KPFWFLNGQRL
-767 RWDGDQVLSVAG
+767 RWDGDQVLSKAG

-791 SDRIEFRLENPS
+791 SDRVEFRLENPS

>member
-1 MRTSTRCVSLSNK
+1 M
-14 PSLERVRPLTFWRR
+14 LETLLPATFWQR
-28 GWLRLCHG
+28 GRLWLRQAWLAL
-36 GRICRHR
+36 RH
-43 LGRLP
+43 LP
-48 RWLRFSV
+48 RWLR
-55 LGVVALLLSLL
+55 LTALLLAGVILLSLV
-66 ALDRIFPPPP
+66 LDRAFPPPP
-76 LDPAYARVVLDMK
+76 LDPAFARVVLDIK

-124 DRYFWHHPGVNPVA
+124 DRYFWRHPGVNPVA

-222 KSVAKLTHAEAA
+222 KSAAKLTHAEAA

-242 PSRNRPDRHPERAR
+242 PSRYRPDRHPDRAR
-256 AARDKVMQRLVAQGV
+256 AARDKVMQRLVRQGAWSEAV
-271 WPEEVWLEG
+271 WTEG

-298 FARLAADNQAGALVH
+298 FARLAADSQPGALVH

-325 GRVASYIRR
+325 ARVESYIRR

-345 VDNKTMAV
+345 VDNQTMAV

-387 IYGLAMDEGLVHSAS
+387 IYGLALDAGLVHSAS

-413 YRPANFSGAFQGPVT
+413 YRPANFTGAFQGPVT
-428 LAQALQQSLNVPA
+428 LTRALQQSLNVPA
-441 VQVLEALGPDKLVS
+441 VQVLEALGPDTLVN

-496 GQVAMPVWLAGQQ
+496 GQVAMPVWLAGQK

-525 QMLSAQGR
+525 QILSSQGR

-557 GYRDSWAMG
+557 GYRDSWALG
-566 VSGRWTIGV
+566 VSGRWTLGV

-580 DGTPMPGFYGQSA
+580 DGTPLPGFYGQSA

-604 LADNSPL
+604 LGDNSPL
-611 PAQPNTVSEA
+611 PAQPNTASES
-621 EVCWPLGRRANAT
+621 EICWPLGRRVGAT
-634 LPQTCLQRQSA
+634 LPEACLQQQSA
-645 WLLEGRDPPTLPD
+645 WLLDERDPPTLPD

-670 LTEQGKPTLSRCQ
+670 LTEQGTPTLARCS
-683 DAAQSAFRALWPL
+683 DATHSSWRALWPL

-701 RSPGERRQALLASGC
+701 RAPGERRTALLASHC
-716 KGEGQSTELQAPIR
+716 AGEAKRADLQAPIR
-730 ILALGEGNLVR
+730 IVALGEGNLIR

-756 KPAWFLNGQRL
+756 KPFWLLNGQRL
-767 RWDGDQVLSVAG
+767 RWDGDQVLSEAG

-791 SDRIEFRLENPS
+791 SDRVEFRLENPS

>member
-1 MRTSTRCVSLSNK
+1 MQD
-14 PSLERVRPLTFWRR
+14 EARPAGFWSRAR
-28 GWLRLCHG
+28 QWLHQGRLALPG
-36 GRICRHR
+36 
-43 LGRLP
+43 LP
-48 RWLRFSV
+48 RWLRLTGLGMGALILV
-55 LGVVALLLSLL
+55 LLV
-66 ALDRIFPPPP
+66 LDRAFPPPP

-102 WRYPVTLEQVSP
+102 WRYPVTLAQVSP

-124 DRYFWHHPGVNPVA
+124 DRHFWRHPGVNPVA

-222 KSVAKLTHAEAA
+222 KSAAKLTHAEAA

-242 PSRNRPDRHPERAR
+242 PSRYRPDRHPDRAR
-256 AARDKVMQRLVAQGV
+256 AARDKVMQRLVKQGAWPDAV
-271 WPEEVWLEG
+271 WREG
-280 RIEPVLAR
+280 QIEPVLAR

-298 FARLAADNQAGALVH
+298 FARLAADSQPGALVH
-313 TTIDGDLQRWLE
+313 TTIDGDLQLWLE
-325 GRVASYIRR
+325 ARVATYIRR

-345 VDNKTMAV
+345 VDNQTMAV

-387 IYGLAMDEGLVHSAS
+387 IYGLALDAGLVHSAS

-413 YRPANFSGAFQGPVT
+413 YRPANFTGAFQGPVT
-428 LAQALQQSLNVPA
+428 LTRALQQSLNVPA
-441 VQVLEALGPDKLVS
+441 VQVLEALGPDTLVN

-479 GIRLEQLVA
+479 GVRLEQLVA

-496 GQVAMPVWLAGQQ
+496 GQVAMPVWLAGQK

-520 AWIIW
+520 AWITW
-525 QMLSAQGR
+525 QILSSQGR

-557 GYRDSWAMG
+557 GYRDSWALG
-566 VSGRWTIGV
+566 VSGHWTLGV

-580 DGTPMPGFYGQSA
+580 DGTPLPGFYGQSA

-604 LADNSPL
+604 LGDNSPL

-621 EVCWPLGRRANAT
+621 EICWPLGRRVSVT
-634 LPQTCLQRQSA
+634 LPEACLQHQSA
-645 WLLEGRDPPTLPD
+645 WLLDERDPPTLPD
-658 PMDWPSPLRQVA
+658 PMDWPSPLRQVT
-670 LTEQGKPTLSRCQ
+670 LTSQGKPTLTRCD
-683 DAAQSAFRALWPL
+683 DASQSVWRALWPL

-701 RSPGERRQALLASGC
+701 RAPGERRKALLASGC
-716 KGEGQSTELQAPIR
+716 EGEAQGADLQAPIR
-730 ILALGEGNLVR
+730 IVALGEGNLIR

-756 KPAWFLNGQRL
+756 KPFWFLNGQRL
-767 RWDGDQVLSVAG
+767 RWDGDQVLSKAG

-791 SDRIEFRLENPS
+791 SDRVEFRLENPS

>member
-1 MRTSTRCVSLSNK
+1 MRKGWAAWLRW
-14 PSLERVRPLTFWRR
+14 PR
-28 GWLRLCHG
+28 WLRLCG
-36 GRICRHR
+36 GG
-43 LGRLP
+43 LTGL
-48 RWLRFSV
+48 F
-55 LGVVALLLSLL
+55 LLLIV
-66 ALDRIFPPPP
+66 LDSAFPPPP
-76 LDPAYARVVLDMK
+76 LDPAYARVVLDIK

-124 DRYFWHHPGVNPVA
+124 DRYFWRHPGVNPLA
-138 MVRGVWQWLRY
+138 MARGVWQWLRH

-222 KSVAKLTHAEAA
+222 KSAAKLSHAEAA

-242 PSRNRPDRHPERAR
+242 PSRYRPDRHPQRAR
-256 AARDKVMQRLVAQGV
+256 AARDKVMQRLVKQGT
-271 WPEEVWLEG
+271 WSESIWTEG

-298 FARLAADNQAGALVH
+298 FARLAASSQPGALVH

-325 GRVASYIRR
+325 ARVESYIRR

-345 VDNKTMAV
+345 VDNQTMAV

-359 AEYGNLRRHGYLDM
+359 AEYGNLKRHGYLDM

-387 IYGLAMDEGLVHSAS
+387 IYGLALDAGLVHSAS

-413 YRPANFSGAFQGPVT
+413 YRPANFTGAFQGPVSLT
-428 LAQALQQSLNVPA
+428 QALQQSLNVPA
-441 VQVLEALGPDKLVS
+441 VQVLEALGPDTLVN

-469 PNPAIALGAA
+469 PNLAIALGAA

-488 LYSSLTRQ
+488 LYSGLTRQ

-509 AVSRPLLSPGA
+509 AISRPLLSPGA
-520 AWIIW
+520 AWIVW
-525 QMLSAQGR
+525 QILSAQGR

-557 GYRDSWAMG
+557 GYRDSWALG
-566 VSGRWTIGV
+566 VSGRWTLGV

-580 DGTPMPGFYGQSA
+580 DGTPLPGFYGQSA
-593 AVPLLL
+593 ALPLLL

-604 LADNSPL
+604 LGDNSPL
-611 PAQPNTVSEA
+611 PAQPNSVSEA
-621 EVCWPLGRRANAT
+621 DICWPLGRRASGT
-634 LPQTCLQRQSA
+634 LSEACLQHQSA
-645 WLLEGRDPPTLPD
+645 WLLEERDPPTLPD

-670 LTEQGKPTLSRCQ
+670 LTAEGKPTLARCG
-683 DAAQSAFRALWPL
+683 DAKGSVWRALWPL
-696 SLEPW
+696 ALEPW
-701 RSPGERRQALLASGC
+701 RDPGERRGALLASRCG
-716 KGEGQSTELQAPIR
+716 GSARELALQAPIR
-730 ILALGEGNLVR
+730 IVALGEGNLIR

-756 KPAWFLNGQRL
+756 KPYWFLNGQRL
-767 RWDGDQVLSVAG
+767 RWDGDQVLSEAG

>member
-1 MRTSTRCVSLSNK
+1 MRWPFLSNS
-14 PSLERVRPLTFWRR
+14 PLQDEARPAGFWSRAR
-28 GWLRLCHG
+28 QWLHQGRLALPG
-36 GRICRHR
+36 
-43 LGRLP
+43 LP
-48 RWLRFSV
+48 RWLRLTGLGMGALILV
-55 LGVVALLLSLL
+55 LLV
-66 ALDRIFPPPP
+66 LDRAYPPPP

-102 WRYPVTLEQVSP
+102 WRYPVTLAQVSP

-124 DRYFWHHPGVNPVA
+124 DRHFWRHPGVNPVA

-222 KSVAKLTHAEAA
+222 KSAAKLTHAEAA

-242 PSRNRPDRHPERAR
+242 PSRYRPDRHPDRAR
-256 AARDKVMQRLVAQGV
+256 AARDKVMQRLVKQGAWPDAV
-271 WPEEVWLEG
+271 WREG

-298 FARLAADNQAGALVH
+298 FARLAADSQPGALVH

-325 GRVASYIRR
+325 ARVATYIRR

-345 VDNKTMAV
+345 VDNQTMAV

-387 IYGLAMDEGLVHSAS
+387 IYGLALDAGLVHSAS

-413 YRPANFSGAFQGPVT
+413 YRPANFTGAFQGPVT
-428 LAQALQQSLNVPA
+428 LTRALQQSLNVPA
-441 VQVLEALGPDKLVS
+441 VQVLEALGPDTLVN

-479 GIRLEQLVA
+479 GVRLEQLVA

-520 AWIIW
+520 AWITW
-525 QMLSAQGR
+525 QILSSQGR

-557 GYRDSWAMG
+557 GYRDSWALG
-566 VSGRWTIGV
+566 VSGRWTLGV

-580 DGTPMPGFYGQSA
+580 DGTPLPGFYGQSA

-604 LADNSPL
+604 LGDNSLL

-621 EVCWPLGRRANAT
+621 EICWPLGRRVSAT
-634 LPQTCLQRQSA
+634 LPEACLQHQRA
-645 WLLEGRDPPTLPD
+645 WLLDERDPPTLPD

-670 LTEQGKPTLSRCQ
+670 LTSQGKPTLARCD
-683 DAAQSAFRALWPL
+683 DASQSVWRALWPL

-701 RSPGERRQALLASGC
+701 RAPGERRKALLASGC
-716 KGEGQSTELQAPIR
+716 EGEAQGADLQAPIR
-730 ILALGEGNLVR
+730 IVALGEGSLIR

-756 KPAWFLNGQRL
+756 KPFWFLNGQRL
-767 RWDGDQVLSVAG
+767 RWDGDQVLSKAG

-791 SDRIEFRLENPS
+791 SDRVEFRLENPS

>member
-1 MRTSTRCVSLSNK
+1 MGEGGSPAVLRARA
-14 PSLERVRPLTFWRR
+14 
-28 GWLRLCHG
+28 GQWLRN
-36 GRICRHR
+36 
-43 LGRLP
+43 LGLALRRLP
-48 RWLRFSV
+48 RGLRLTAMA
-55 LGVVALLLSLL
+55 LGGLALTAL
-66 ALDRIFPPPP
+66 ALDRAFPLPP

-102 WRYPVTLEQVSP
+102 WRYPVTLDQVSP

-124 DRYFWHHPGVNPVA
+124 DRYFWRHPGVNPVA
-138 MVRGVWQWLRY
+138 MVRGVWLWLRH

-155 GSTLTMQVARLI
+155 GSTLTMQVARLL

-222 KSVAKLTHAEAA
+222 KSAAKLTHAEAA

-242 PSRNRPDRHPERAR
+242 PSHYRPDRHPERAR
-256 AARDKVMQRLVAQGV
+256 AARDKVMLRLVRQGA
-271 WPEEVWLEG
+271 WPEAVWREG

-288 GHFTPMEAPL
+288 ARFTPMEAPL
-298 FARLAADNQAGALVH
+298 FARLAAASQSGALVH

-325 GRVASYIRR
+325 GRVESYIRR

-345 VDNKTMAV
+345 VDNRTMAV

-359 AEYGNLRRHGYLDM
+359 AEYGNLKRHGYLDM

-387 IYGLAMDEGLVHSAS
+387 IYGLALDEGLVHSAS
-402 LLSDAPRLGSD
+402 LLSDAPRLGAD
-413 YRPANFSGAFQGPVT
+413 YRPANFTGAFQGPVT
-428 LAQALQQSLNVPA
+428 LTRALQQSLNVPA

-488 LYSSLTRQ
+488 LYSALTRQ
-496 GQVAMPVWLAGQQ
+496 GQVAMPVWLADQQ

-525 QMLSAQGR
+525 QILSAQGR

-538 ASEATGRVN
+538 VSEATGRVN

-557 GYRDSWAMG
+557 GYRDSWALG
-566 VSGRWTIGV
+566 VSGRWTLGV

-604 LADNSPL
+604 LGDDSPL
-611 PAQPNTVSEA
+611 PVQPNTVSEA
-621 EVCWPLGRRANAT
+621 EICWPLGRRASTT
-634 LPQTCLQRQSA
+634 LPETCLQRQSA
-645 WLLEGRDPPTLPD
+645 WLLEERDPPTLPD
-658 PMDWPSPLRQVA
+658 PLDWPSPLRQVA
-670 LTEQGKPTLSRCQ
+670 LTDQGKPTLARCRE
-683 DAAQSAFRALWPL
+683 AAGSGWRALWPL

-701 RSPGERRQALLASGC
+701 RAFGERRQALLAGGC
-716 KGEGQSTELQAPIR
+716 AGEAVRTELQAPIR
-730 ILALGEGNLVR
+730 ILALGEGNLIR
-741 SQRYRLQPRVLGGVG
+741 SERYRLQPRVLGGVG
-756 KPAWFLNGQRL
+756 KPFWFLNGQRL
-767 RWDGDQVLSVAG
+767 RWDGDQVLSKAG